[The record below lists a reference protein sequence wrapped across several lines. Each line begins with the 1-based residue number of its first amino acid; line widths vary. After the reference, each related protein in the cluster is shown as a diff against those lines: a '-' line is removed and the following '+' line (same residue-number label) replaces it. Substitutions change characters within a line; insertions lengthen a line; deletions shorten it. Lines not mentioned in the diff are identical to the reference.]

1 MDAINNDIYLSTIF
15 NACEEKVLTYEE
27 LLQKVNLYAKSA
39 NFDEETLNHILEE
52 VEKFRIHK
60 KEYSYD
66 EKRTYLS
73 KLMLD
78 ENVEKYGSK
87 LVDSMSDAAVDKVFE
102 NEVKEIKDEDIDN
115 IINPKKAPVKV
126 KVRVRNEIPNIEV
139 AKEVAS
145 DNDKLERALI
155 ETYNGVTIEEILNA
169 LIDSRKRGMTLPTTQ
184 PMEHLVMYYAL
195 KGRKGLT
202 LDEKQRILREVKSEK
217 ERDKAI
223 VKRVLDKINEENREK
238 NVSVKENRIEAKEK
252 EETPKMVKKEEV
264 LEPVDK
270 LDKQLVRNVAGNNY
284 YLERAILLGSFNG
297 TKLEDILNGIINLR
311 KNGEEIACT
320 REMNYLVD
328 SYAIFGKLN
337 ATILNSTLDKITNVR
352 KEEEKTEEKKTDAN
366 VELAIELANNS
377 EMLEAALVSKSY
389 KGVAL
394 ESLVKALV
402 DAKKQGIT
410 LETNEAMNALIS
422 EYEKEGKITE
432 ECLKNVKLLLAKER
446 LNREKG
452 LAFSDKKIDELDN
465 NNNNKGFAFG
475 GKNLDSL
482 DNDEATIDD
491 KKTSKEE
498 DKKEQ
503 QGIKF
508 PDFEEKDYENVA
520 KNIND
525 AKDSNVRK
533 VEASEE
539 RIKKL
544 KMSKSKVKSIA
555 LKSLIIV
562 CGLVMLGPEAGIL
575 GIGSY
580 NVFAILIRQGKFNP
594 KTKIGKSVKDT
605 VIKVMGWGYSD
616 EDKYDLLKN
625 IASAE
630 YKVKEEKEKK
640 KKEAEDAAKKIEEQE
655 NKSEEKEEEK
665 GGKTK

>member
-1 MDAINNDIYLSTIF
+1 MDAIKNDIYLSTIF

-27 LLQKVNLYAKSA
+27 LLQKVNLYTKKE
-39 NFDEETLNHILEE
+39 NFDEETLNYILEE

-60 KEYSYD
+60 KEYSND

-78 ENVEKYGSK
+78 ENTEKYGTK
-87 LVDSMSDAAVDKVFE
+87 IVDSMSDAAVDKVFE

-115 IINPKKAPVKV
+115 IISPKKEPVKV

-139 AKEVAS
+139 AKEVAC

-169 LIDSRKRGMTLPTTQ
+169 LIDSRKKGMTLPTTQ

-217 ERDKAI
+217 ARDNEI
-223 VKRVLDKINEENREK
+223 VKRVLDKINEENRK
-238 NVSVKENRIEAKEK
+238 NNVSVNANKIEAKK
-252 EETPKMVKKEEV
+252 EEKNAIETKEEAV
-264 LEPVDK
+264 EPVDK

-297 TKLEDILNGIINLR
+297 TKLEDILDGIIKLR
-311 KNGEEIACT
+311 KTGEDIACT

-337 ATILNSTLDKITNVR
+337 ANILNSTLDKIANVR
-352 KEEEKTEEKKTDAN
+352 KEEEKTKKEPVNEEKIEDKNIDSN
-366 VELAIELANNS
+366 IELAKELANNS
-377 EMLEAALVSKSY
+377 EMLEAALISKAY

-402 DAKKQGIT
+402 DAKKQGINF
-410 LETNEAMNALIS
+410 ETNEAMNALIL
-422 EYEKEGKITE
+422 EYENKGKITE
-432 ECLKNVKLLLAKER
+432 EGLKNVKLLLAKER

-452 LAFSDKKIDELDN
+452 YAFANQDY
-465 NNNNKGFAFG
+465 
-475 GKNLDSL
+475 DSL
-482 DNDEATIDD
+482 DNNKGVAFAGKDIDSLDDD
-491 KKTSKEE
+491 KNSSKED

-508 PDFEEKDYENVA
+508 PNFEEEDYENVV

-544 KMSKSKVKSIA
+544 KKSKSKATSIA

-562 CGLVMLGPEAGIL
+562 CGFAMLGPEAGIL

-594 KTKIGKSVKDT
+594 KTKIGKSIKDA
-605 VIKVMGWGYSD
+605 VIKIMSWGYSD
-616 EDKYDLLKN
+616 EDKYDLLKD
-625 IASAE
+625 ISKA
-630 YKVKEEKEKK
+630 
-640 KKEAEDAAKKIEEQE
+640 EQE
-655 NKSEEKEEEK
+655 RKEEK

>member
-1 MDAINNDIYLSTIF
+1 MDAIKNDIYLSTIF

-27 LLQKVNLYAKSA
+27 LLQKVNLYTKKE
-39 NFDEETLNHILEE
+39 NFDEETLNYILEE

-60 KEYSYD
+60 KEYSND

-78 ENVEKYGSK
+78 ENTEKYGTK
-87 LVDSMSDAAVDKVFE
+87 IVDSMSDAAVDKVFE

-115 IINPKKAPVKV
+115 IISPKKEPVKV

-139 AKEVAS
+139 AKEVAC

-169 LIDSRKRGMTLPTTQ
+169 LIDSRKKGMTLPTTQ

-217 ERDKAI
+217 ARDKEI
-223 VKRVLDKINEENREK
+223 VKRVLDKINEENRK
-238 NVSVKENRIEAKEK
+238 NNVSVNANKIEAKK
-252 EETPKMVKKEEV
+252 EEKNAIETKEEAV
-264 LEPVDK
+264 EPVDK

-297 TKLEDILNGIINLR
+297 TKLEDILDGIIKLR
-311 KNGEEIACT
+311 KNGEDIACT

-337 ATILNSTLDKITNVR
+337 ANILNSTLDKIANVR
-352 KEEEKTEEKKTDAN
+352 KDEEKTKKEPVNEEKIEDKNIDSN
-366 VELAIELANNS
+366 IELAKELANNS
-377 EMLEAALVSKSY
+377 EMLEAALISKAY

-402 DAKKQGIT
+402 DAKKQGINF
-410 LETNEAMNALIS
+410 ETNEAMNALIL
-422 EYEKEGKITE
+422 EYENKGKITE
-432 ECLKNVKLLLAKER
+432 EGLKNVKLLLAKER

-452 LAFSDKKIDELDN
+452 YAFANQDY
-465 NNNNKGFAFG
+465 
-475 GKNLDSL
+475 DSL
-482 DNDEATIDD
+482 DNNKGVAFAGKDIDSLDDD
-491 KKTSKEE
+491 KNASKED

-508 PDFEEKDYENVA
+508 SDLEEEDYENVV

-544 KMSKSKVKSIA
+544 KKSKSKAKSIA

-562 CGLVMLGPEAGIL
+562 CGFAMLGPEAGIL

-594 KTKIGKSVKDT
+594 KTKIGKSIKDA
-605 VIKVMGWGYSD
+605 VIKIMSWGYSD
-616 EDKYDLLKN
+616 EDKYDLLKD
-625 IASAE
+625 ISKA
-630 YKVKEEKEKK
+630 
-640 KKEAEDAAKKIEEQE
+640 EQE
-655 NKSEEKEEEK
+655 RKEEK

>member
-1 MDAINNDIYLSTIF
+1 MDAIKNDIYLSTIF

-27 LLQKVNLYAKSA
+27 LLQKVNLYTKKE
-39 NFDEETLNHILEE
+39 NFDEETLNYILEE

-60 KEYSYD
+60 KEYSND

-78 ENVEKYGSK
+78 EDTEKYGTK
-87 LVDSMSDAAVDKVFE
+87 IVDSMSDAAVDKVFE

-115 IINPKKAPVKV
+115 IISPKKEPVKV

-139 AKEVAS
+139 AKEVAC

-169 LIDSRKRGMTLPTTQ
+169 LIDSRKKGMTLPTTQ

-217 ERDKAI
+217 ARDNEI
-223 VKRVLDKINEENREK
+223 VKRVLDKINEENRK
-238 NVSVKENRIEAKEK
+238 NNVSVNVKKIEAKK
-252 EETPKMVKKEEV
+252 EEKITIATKEEAV
-264 LEPVDK
+264 EPVDK

-297 TKLEDILNGIINLR
+297 TKLEDILDGIIKLR
-311 KNGEEIACT
+311 KNGEDIACT

-337 ATILNSTLDKITNVR
+337 ANILNSTLDKIANVR
-352 KEEEKTEEKKTDAN
+352 KEEEKAKKEPVNEEKIEDKNIDSN
-366 VELAIELANNS
+366 IELAKELANNS
-377 EMLEAALVSKSY
+377 EMLEAALISKAY

-402 DAKKQGIT
+402 DAKKQGINF
-410 LETNEAMNALIS
+410 ETNEAMNALIL
-422 EYEKEGKITE
+422 EYENKGKITE
-432 ECLKNVKLLLAKER
+432 EGLKNVKLLLAKER

-452 LAFSDKKIDELDN
+452 YAFANQDY
-465 NNNNKGFAFG
+465 
-475 GKNLDSL
+475 DSL
-482 DNDEATIDD
+482 DNNKGVAFAGKDIDSLDDD
-491 KKTSKEE
+491 KNASKED

-508 PDFEEKDYENVA
+508 SDLEEEDYENVV

-544 KMSKSKVKSIA
+544 KKSKSKAKSIA

-562 CGLVMLGPEAGIL
+562 CGFAMLGPEAGIL

-594 KTKIGKSVKDT
+594 KTKIGKSIKDA
-605 VIKVMGWGYSD
+605 VIKIMSWGYSD
-616 EDKYDLLKN
+616 EDKYDLLKD
-625 IASAE
+625 ISKA
-630 YKVKEEKEKK
+630 
-640 KKEAEDAAKKIEEQE
+640 EQE
-655 NKSEEKEEEK
+655 RKEEK

>member
-1 MDAINNDIYLSTIF
+1 MDAIKNDIYLSTIF

-27 LLQKVNLYAKSA
+27 LLQKVNLYTKSA

-60 KEYSYD
+60 KEYSND

-78 ENVEKYGSK
+78 ENTEKYGTK
-87 LVDSMSDAAVDKVFE
+87 IVDSMSDAAVDKVFE

-115 IINPKKAPVKV
+115 IISPKKEPVKV

-139 AKEVAS
+139 AKEVAC

-217 ERDKAI
+217 ARDKEI
-223 VKRVLDKINEENREK
+223 VKRVLDKINEENRK
-238 NVSVKENRIEAKEK
+238 NNVSVNANKIE
-252 EETPKMVKKEEV
+252 VKKEEKTAIETKEEAV
-264 LEPVDK
+264 EPVDK

-297 TKLEDILNGIINLR
+297 TKLEDILDGIIKLR
-311 KNGEEIACT
+311 KSGEDIACT

-337 ATILNSTLDKITNVR
+337 ANILNSTLDKIANVR
-352 KEEEKTEEKKTDAN
+352 KEEEKAKKEPVNEEKTEDKNIDSN
-366 VELAIELANNS
+366 IELAKELANNS
-377 EMLEAALVSKSY
+377 EMLEAALISKAY
-389 KGVAL
+389 KCVAL

-402 DAKKQGIT
+402 DAKKQGINF
-410 LETNEAMNALIS
+410 ETNEAMNALIS
-422 EYEKEGKITE
+422 EYENEGKITE
-432 ECLKNVKLLLAKER
+432 EGLKNVKLLLAKER

-452 LAFSDKKIDELDN
+452 YAFANQDY
-465 NNNNKGFAFG
+465 
-475 GKNLDSL
+475 DSL
-482 DNDEATIDD
+482 DNNKGVAFAGKDIDSLDDD
-491 KKTSKEE
+491 KNASKED

-508 PDFEEKDYENVA
+508 SDLEEEDYENVV

-544 KMSKSKVKSIA
+544 KKSKSKAKSIA

-562 CGLVMLGPEAGIL
+562 CGFAMLGPEAGIL

-594 KTKIGKSVKDT
+594 KTKIGKSIKDA
-605 VIKVMGWGYSD
+605 VIKIMSWGYSD
-616 EDKYDLLKN
+616 EDKYDLLKD
-625 IASAE
+625 ISKA
-630 YKVKEEKEKK
+630 
-640 KKEAEDAAKKIEEQE
+640 EQE
-655 NKSEEKEEEK
+655 RKEEK

>member
-1 MDAINNDIYLSTIF
+1 MDAIKNDIYLSTIF

-27 LLQKVNLYAKSA
+27 LLQKVNLYTKKE
-39 NFDEETLNHILEE
+39 NFDEETLNYILEE

-60 KEYSYD
+60 KEYSND

-78 ENVEKYGSK
+78 ENTEKYGTK
-87 LVDSMSDAAVDKVFE
+87 IVDSMSDAAVDKVFE

-115 IINPKKAPVKV
+115 IISPKKEPVKV

-139 AKEVAS
+139 AKEVAC

-169 LIDSRKRGMTLPTTQ
+169 LIDSRKKGMTLPTTQ

-217 ERDKAI
+217 ARDKEI
-223 VKRVLDKINEENREK
+223 VKRVLDKINEENRK
-238 NVSVKENRIEAKEK
+238 NNVSVKVKKIEE
-252 EETPKMVKKEEV
+252 KKEEKNAIATKEEAV
-264 LEPVDK
+264 EPVDK

-297 TKLEDILNGIINLR
+297 TKLEDILDGIIKLR
-311 KNGEEIACT
+311 KTGEDIACT

-337 ATILNSTLDKITNVR
+337 ANILNSTLDKIANVR
-352 KEEEKTEEKKTDAN
+352 KEEEKTKKEPVNEEKIEDKNIDSN
-366 VELAIELANNS
+366 IELAKELANNS
-377 EMLEAALVSKSY
+377 EMLEAALISKAY
-389 KGVAL
+389 KGVTL

-402 DAKKQGIT
+402 DAKKQGINF
-410 LETNEAMNALIS
+410 ETNEAMNALIL
-422 EYEKEGKITE
+422 EYENEGKITE
-432 ECLKNVKLLLAKER
+432 EGLKNVKLLLAKER

-452 LAFSDKKIDELDN
+452 YAFANQDY
-465 NNNNKGFAFG
+465 
-475 GKNLDSL
+475 DSL
-482 DNDEATIDD
+482 DNNKGVAFAGKDIDSLDDD
-491 KKTSKEE
+491 KNASKED

-508 PDFEEKDYENVA
+508 SDLEEEDYENVV

-544 KMSKSKVKSIA
+544 KKSKSKATSIA

-562 CGLVMLGPEAGIL
+562 CGFAMLGPEAGIL

-580 NVFAILIRQGKFNP
+580 NIFAILIRQGKFNP
-594 KTKIGKSVKDT
+594 KTKIGKSIKDA
-605 VIKVMGWGYSD
+605 VIKIMSLGYSD
-616 EDKYDLLKN
+616 EDKYDLLED
-625 IASAE
+625 IS
-630 YKVKEEKEKK
+630 KV
-640 KKEAEDAAKKIEEQE
+640 EQE
-655 NKSEEKEEEK
+655 RKEEK

>member
-1 MDAINNDIYLSTIF
+1 MDAIKNDIYLSTIF

-27 LLQKVNLYAKSA
+27 LLQKVNLYTKSA

-60 KEYSYD
+60 KEYSND

-78 ENVEKYGSK
+78 ENTEKYGTK
-87 LVDSMSDAAVDKVFE
+87 IVDSMSDAAVDKVFE

-115 IINPKKAPVKV
+115 IISPKKEPVKV

-139 AKEVAS
+139 AKEVAC

-169 LIDSRKRGMTLPTTQ
+169 LIDSRKKGMTLPTTQ

-217 ERDKAI
+217 ARDKEI
-223 VKRVLDKINEENREK
+223 VKRVLDKINEENRK
-238 NVSVKENRIEAKEK
+238 NNVSVNVNKIE
-252 EETPKMVKKEEV
+252 VKKEEKTAV
-264 LEPVDK
+264 ATKEETIEPVDK

-297 TKLEDILNGIINLR
+297 TKLEDILDGIIKLR
-311 KNGEEIACT
+311 KNGEDIACT

-337 ATILNSTLDKITNVR
+337 ANILNSTLDKIANVR
-352 KEEEKTEEKKTDAN
+352 KEEEKAKKEPVNEEKTEDKNIDSN
-366 VELAIELANNS
+366 IELAKELANNS
-377 EMLEAALVSKSY
+377 EMLEATLISKAY

-402 DAKKQGIT
+402 DAKKQGINF
-410 LETNEAMNALIS
+410 ETNEAMNALIS
-422 EYEKEGKITE
+422 EYENEGKITE
-432 ECLKNVKLLLAKER
+432 EGLKNVKLLLAKER

-452 LAFSDKKIDELDN
+452 YAFANQDY
-465 NNNNKGFAFG
+465 
-475 GKNLDSL
+475 DSL
-482 DNDEATIDD
+482 DNNKGVAFAGKDIDSLDDD
-491 KKTSKEE
+491 KNASKED

-508 PDFEEKDYENVA
+508 SDLEEEDYENVV

-544 KMSKSKVKSIA
+544 KKSKSKAKSIA

-562 CGLVMLGPEAGIL
+562 CGFAMLGPEAGIL

-594 KTKIGKSVKDT
+594 KTKIGKSIKDA
-605 VIKVMGWGYSD
+605 VIKIMSWGYSD
-616 EDKYDLLKN
+616 EDKYDLLKD
-625 IASAE
+625 ISKA
-630 YKVKEEKEKK
+630 
-640 KKEAEDAAKKIEEQE
+640 EQE
-655 NKSEEKEEEK
+655 RKEEK

>member
-1 MDAINNDIYLSTIF
+1 MDAIKNDIYLSTIF

-27 LLQKVNLYAKSA
+27 LLQKVNLYTKKE
-39 NFDEETLNHILEE
+39 NFDEEILNYILEE

-60 KEYSYD
+60 KEYSND

-78 ENVEKYGSK
+78 ENTEKYGTK
-87 LVDSMSDAAVDKVFE
+87 IVDSMSDAAVDKVFE

-115 IINPKKAPVKV
+115 IISPKKEPVKV

-139 AKEVAS
+139 AKEVAC

-169 LIDSRKRGMTLPTTQ
+169 LIDSRKKGMTLPTTQ

-217 ERDKAI
+217 ARDKEI
-223 VKRVLDKINEENREK
+223 VKRVLDKINEENRK
-238 NVSVKENRIEAKEK
+238 NNVSVNANKIEAKK
-252 EETPKMVKKEEV
+252 EEKNAIETKEEAV
-264 LEPVDK
+264 EPVDK

-297 TKLEDILNGIINLR
+297 TKLEDILDGIIKLR
-311 KNGEEIACT
+311 KNGEDIACT

-337 ATILNSTLDKITNVR
+337 ANILNSTLDKIANVR
-352 KEEEKTEEKKTDAN
+352 KEEEKTKKEPVNEEKIEDKNIDSN
-366 VELAIELANNS
+366 IELAKELANNS
-377 EMLEAALVSKSY
+377 EMLEAALISKAY

-402 DAKKQGIT
+402 DAKKQGINF
-410 LETNEAMNALIS
+410 ETNEAMNALIL
-422 EYEKEGKITE
+422 EYENEGKITE
-432 ECLKNVKLLLAKER
+432 EGLKNVKLLLAKER

-452 LAFSDKKIDELDN
+452 YAFANQDY
-465 NNNNKGFAFG
+465 
-475 GKNLDSL
+475 DSL
-482 DNDEATIDD
+482 DNNKGVAFAGKDIDSLDDD
-491 KKTSKEE
+491 KNASKED

-508 PDFEEKDYENVA
+508 SDLEEEDYENVV

-544 KMSKSKVKSIA
+544 KKSKSKATSVA

-562 CGLVMLGPEAGIL
+562 CGFAMLGPEAGIL

-594 KTKIGKSVKDT
+594 KTKIGKSIKDA
-605 VIKVMGWGYSD
+605 VIKIMSLGYSD
-616 EDKYDLLKN
+616 EDKYDLLED
-625 IASAE
+625 IS
-630 YKVKEEKEKK
+630 KV
-640 KKEAEDAAKKIEEQE
+640 EQE
-655 NKSEEKEEEK
+655 RKEEK

>member
-1 MDAINNDIYLSTIF
+1 MDAIKNDIYLSTIF

-27 LLQKVNLYAKSA
+27 LLQKVNLYTKKE
-39 NFDEETLNHILEE
+39 NFDEETLNYILEE

-60 KEYSYD
+60 KEYSND

-78 ENVEKYGSK
+78 ENTEKYGTK
-87 LVDSMSDAAVDKVFE
+87 IVDSMSDAAVDKVFE
-102 NEVKEIKDEDIDN
+102 NEVKEIRDEDIDN
-115 IINPKKAPVKV
+115 IISPKKEPVKV

-139 AKEVAS
+139 AKEVAC

-169 LIDSRKRGMTLPTTQ
+169 LIDSRKKGMTLPTTQ

-217 ERDKAI
+217 ARDNEI
-223 VKRVLDKINEENREK
+223 VKRVLDKINEENRK
-238 NVSVKENRIEAKEK
+238 NNVSVNANKIEAKK
-252 EETPKMVKKEEV
+252 EEKNAIETKEEAV
-264 LEPVDK
+264 EPVDK

-297 TKLEDILNGIINLR
+297 TKLEDILDGIIKLR
-311 KNGEEIACT
+311 KNGEDIACT

-337 ATILNSTLDKITNVR
+337 ANILNSTLDKIANVR
-352 KEEEKTEEKKTDAN
+352 KEEEKTKKEPVNEEKIEDKNIDSN
-366 VELAIELANNS
+366 IELAKELANNS
-377 EMLEAALVSKSY
+377 EMLEAALISKAY

-402 DAKKQGIT
+402 DAKKQGINF
-410 LETNEAMNALIS
+410 ETNEAMNALIL
-422 EYEKEGKITE
+422 EYENKGKITE
-432 ECLKNVKLLLAKER
+432 EGLKNVKLLLAKER

-452 LAFSDKKIDELDN
+452 YAFANQDY
-465 NNNNKGFAFG
+465 
-475 GKNLDSL
+475 DSL
-482 DNDEATIDD
+482 DNNKGVAFAGKDIDSLDDD
-491 KKTSKEE
+491 KNSSKED

-508 PDFEEKDYENVA
+508 PNFEEEDYENVV

-544 KMSKSKVKSIA
+544 KKSKSKAKSIA

-562 CGLVMLGPEAGIL
+562 CGFAMLGPEAGIL

-594 KTKIGKSVKDT
+594 KTKIGKSIKDA
-605 VIKVMGWGYSD
+605 VIKIMSWGYSD
-616 EDKYDLLKN
+616 EDKYDLLKD
-625 IASAE
+625 ISKA
-630 YKVKEEKEKK
+630 
-640 KKEAEDAAKKIEEQE
+640 EQE
-655 NKSEEKEEEK
+655 RKEEK

>member
-1 MDAINNDIYLSTIF
+1 MDAIKNDIYLSTIF

-27 LLQKVNLYAKSA
+27 LLQKVNLYTKKE
-39 NFDEETLNHILEE
+39 NFDEETLNYILEE

-60 KEYSYD
+60 KEYSND

-78 ENVEKYGSK
+78 ENTEKYGTK
-87 LVDSMSDAAVDKVFE
+87 IVDSMSDAAVDKVFE

-115 IINPKKAPVKV
+115 IISPKKEPVKV

-139 AKEVAS
+139 AKEVAC

-169 LIDSRKRGMTLPTTQ
+169 LIDSRKKGMTLPTTQ

-217 ERDKAI
+217 ARDKEI
-223 VKRVLDKINEENREK
+223 VKRVLDKINEENRK
-238 NVSVKENRIEAKEK
+238 NNVSVNANKIEAKK
-252 EETPKMVKKEEV
+252 EEKNAIETKEEAV
-264 LEPVDK
+264 EPVDK

-297 TKLEDILNGIINLR
+297 TKLEDILDGIIKLR
-311 KNGEEIACT
+311 KNGEDIACT

-337 ATILNSTLDKITNVR
+337 ANILNSTLDKIANVR
-352 KEEEKTEEKKTDAN
+352 KDEEKTKKEPVNEEKIEDKNIDSN
-366 VELAIELANNS
+366 IELAKELANNS
-377 EMLEAALVSKSY
+377 EMLEATLISKAY

-402 DAKKQGIT
+402 DAKKQGINF
-410 LETNEAMNALIS
+410 ETNEAMNALIL
-422 EYEKEGKITE
+422 EYENEGKITE
-432 ECLKNVKLLLAKER
+432 EGLKNVKLLLAKER

-452 LAFSDKKIDELDN
+452 YAFANQDY
-465 NNNNKGFAFG
+465 
-475 GKNLDSL
+475 DSL
-482 DNDEATIDD
+482 DNNKGVAFAGKDIDSLDDD
-491 KKTSKEE
+491 KNASKED

-508 PDFEEKDYENVA
+508 SDLEEEDYENVV

-544 KMSKSKVKSIA
+544 KKSKSKATSVA

-562 CGLVMLGPEAGIL
+562 CGFAMLGPEAGIL

-594 KTKIGKSVKDT
+594 KTKIGKSIKDA
-605 VIKVMGWGYSD
+605 VIKIMSLGYSY
-616 EDKYDLLKN
+616 EDKYDLLQDISK
-625 IASAE
+625 A
-630 YKVKEEKEKK
+630 
-640 KKEAEDAAKKIEEQE
+640 EQE
-655 NKSEEKEEEK
+655 RKEEK

>member
-1 MDAINNDIYLSTIF
+1 MDAIKNDIYLSTIF

-27 LLQKVNLYAKSA
+27 LLQKVNLYTKKE
-39 NFDEETLNHILEE
+39 NFDEETLNYILEE

-60 KEYSYD
+60 KEYSND

-78 ENVEKYGSK
+78 ENTEKYGTK
-87 LVDSMSDAAVDKVFE
+87 IVDSMSDAAVDKVFE

-115 IINPKKAPVKV
+115 IISPKKEPVKV

-139 AKEVAS
+139 AKEVAC

-169 LIDSRKRGMTLPTTQ
+169 LIDSRKKGMTLPTTQ

-202 LDEKQRILREVKSEK
+202 LDEKQRILREIKSEK
-217 ERDKAI
+217 ARDKEI
-223 VKRVLDKINEENREK
+223 VKRVLDKINEENRK
-238 NVSVKENRIEAKEK
+238 NNVSVNANKIEAKK
-252 EETPKMVKKEEV
+252 EEKNAIETKEEAV
-264 LEPVDK
+264 EPVDK

-297 TKLEDILNGIINLR
+297 TKLEDILDGIIKLR
-311 KNGEEIACT
+311 KNGEDIACT

-337 ATILNSTLDKITNVR
+337 ANILNSTLDKIANVR
-352 KEEEKTEEKKTDAN
+352 KEEEKTKKEPVNEEKIEDKNIDSN
-366 VELAIELANNS
+366 IELAKELANNS
-377 EMLEAALVSKSY
+377 EMLEAALISKAY

-402 DAKKQGIT
+402 DAKKQGINF
-410 LETNEAMNALIS
+410 ETNEAMNALIL
-422 EYEKEGKITE
+422 EYENKGKITE
-432 ECLKNVKLLLAKER
+432 EGLKNVKLLLAKER

-452 LAFSDKKIDELDN
+452 YAFANQDY
-465 NNNNKGFAFG
+465 
-475 GKNLDSL
+475 DSL
-482 DNDEATIDD
+482 DNNKGVAFAGKDIDSLDDD
-491 KKTSKEE
+491 KNASKED

-508 PDFEEKDYENVA
+508 SDLEEEDYENVV

-544 KMSKSKVKSIA
+544 KKSKSKATSVA

-562 CGLVMLGPEAGIL
+562 CGFAMLGPEAGIL

-594 KTKIGKSVKDT
+594 KTKIGKSIKDA
-605 VIKVMGWGYSD
+605 VIKIMSLGYSD
-616 EDKYDLLKN
+616 EDKYDLLED
-625 IASAE
+625 IS
-630 YKVKEEKEKK
+630 KV
-640 KKEAEDAAKKIEEQE
+640 EQE
-655 NKSEEKEEEK
+655 RKEEK

>member
-1 MDAINNDIYLSTIF
+1 MDAIKNDIYLSTIF

-27 LLQKVNLYAKSA
+27 LLQKVNLYTKKE
-39 NFDEETLNHILEE
+39 NFDEETLNYILEE

-60 KEYSYD
+60 KEYSND

-78 ENVEKYGSK
+78 EDTEKYGTK
-87 LVDSMSDAAVDKVFE
+87 IVDSMSDAAVDKVFE

-115 IINPKKAPVKV
+115 IISPKKEPVKV

-139 AKEVAS
+139 AKEVAC

-169 LIDSRKRGMTLPTTQ
+169 LIDSRKKGMTLPTTQ

-217 ERDKAI
+217 ARDKEI
-223 VKRVLDKINEENREK
+223 VKRVLDKINEENRK
-238 NVSVKENRIEAKEK
+238 NNVSVNANKIEAKK
-252 EETPKMVKKEEV
+252 EEKNAIETKEEAV
-264 LEPVDK
+264 EPVDK

-297 TKLEDILNGIINLR
+297 TKLEDILDGIIKLR
-311 KNGEEIACT
+311 KNGEDIACT

-337 ATILNSTLDKITNVR
+337 ANILNSTLDKIANVR
-352 KEEEKTEEKKTDAN
+352 KEEEKTKKEPVNEEKIEDKNIDSN
-366 VELAIELANNS
+366 IELAKELANNS
-377 EMLEAALVSKSY
+377 EMLEAALISKAY

-402 DAKKQGIT
+402 DAKKQGINF
-410 LETNEAMNALIS
+410 ETNEAMNALIL
-422 EYEKEGKITE
+422 EYENKGKITE
-432 ECLKNVKLLLAKER
+432 EGLKNVKLLLAKER

-452 LAFSDKKIDELDN
+452 YAFANQDY
-465 NNNNKGFAFG
+465 
-475 GKNLDSL
+475 DSL
-482 DNDEATIDD
+482 DNNKGVAFAGKDIDSLDDD
-491 KKTSKEE
+491 KNASKED

-508 PDFEEKDYENVA
+508 SDLEEEDYENVV

-544 KMSKSKVKSIA
+544 KKSKSKAKSIA

-562 CGLVMLGPEAGIL
+562 CGFAMLGPEAGIL

-594 KTKIGKSVKDT
+594 KTKIGKSIKDA
-605 VIKVMGWGYSD
+605 VIKIMSLGYSY
-616 EDKYDLLKN
+616 EDKYDLLKD
-625 IASAE
+625 ISKA
-630 YKVKEEKEKK
+630 
-640 KKEAEDAAKKIEEQE
+640 EQE
-655 NKSEEKEEEK
+655 RKEEK

>member
-1 MDAINNDIYLSTIF
+1 MDAIKNDIYLSTIF

-27 LLQKVNLYAKSA
+27 LLQKVNLYTKKE
-39 NFDEETLNHILEE
+39 NFDEETLNYILEE

-60 KEYSYD
+60 KEYSND

-78 ENVEKYGSK
+78 ENTEKYGTK
-87 LVDSMSDAAVDKVFE
+87 IVDSMSDAAVDKVFE

-115 IINPKKAPVKV
+115 IISPKKEPVKV

-139 AKEVAS
+139 AKEVAC

-169 LIDSRKRGMTLPTTQ
+169 LIDSRKKGMTLPTTQ

-217 ERDKAI
+217 ARDKEI
-223 VKRVLDKINEENREK
+223 VKRVLDKINEENRK
-238 NVSVKENRIEAKEK
+238 NNVSVNANKIEAKK
-252 EETPKMVKKEEV
+252 EEKNAIETKEEAV
-264 LEPVDK
+264 EPVDK

-297 TKLEDILNGIINLR
+297 TKLEDILDGIIKLR
-311 KNGEEIACT
+311 KNGEDIACT

-337 ATILNSTLDKITNVR
+337 ANILNSTLDKIANVR
-352 KEEEKTEEKKTDAN
+352 KEEEKTKKEPVNEEKIEDKNIDSN
-366 VELAIELANNS
+366 IELAKELANNS
-377 EMLEAALVSKSY
+377 EMLEAALISKAY

-402 DAKKQGIT
+402 DAKKQGINF
-410 LETNEAMNALIS
+410 ETNEAMNALIL
-422 EYEKEGKITE
+422 EYENKGKITE
-432 ECLKNVKLLLAKER
+432 EGLKNVKLLLAKER

-452 LAFSDKKIDELDN
+452 YAFANQDY
-465 NNNNKGFAFG
+465 
-475 GKNLDSL
+475 DSL
-482 DNDEATIDD
+482 DNNKGVAFAGKDIDSLDDD
-491 KKTSKEE
+491 KNASKED

-508 PDFEEKDYENVA
+508 SDLEEEDYENVV

-544 KMSKSKVKSIA
+544 KKSKSKATSIA

-562 CGLVMLGPEAGIL
+562 CGFAMLGPEAGIL

-594 KTKIGKSVKDT
+594 KTKIGKSIKDA
-605 VIKVMGWGYSD
+605 VIKIMSLGYSD
-616 EDKYDLLKN
+616 EDKYDLLKD
-625 IASAE
+625 IS
-630 YKVKEEKEKK
+630 KV
-640 KKEAEDAAKKIEEQE
+640 EQE
-655 NKSEEKEEEK
+655 RKEEK

>member
-1 MDAINNDIYLSTIF
+1 MDAIKNDIYLSTIF

-27 LLQKVNLYAKSA
+27 LLQKVNLYTKKE
-39 NFDEETLNHILEE
+39 NFDEETLNYILEE

-60 KEYSYD
+60 KEYSND

-78 ENVEKYGSK
+78 ENTEKYGTK
-87 LVDSMSDAAVDKVFE
+87 IVDSMSDAAVDKVFE

-115 IINPKKAPVKV
+115 IISPKKEPVKV

-139 AKEVAS
+139 AKEVAC

-169 LIDSRKRGMTLPTTQ
+169 LIDSRKKGMTLPTTQ

-217 ERDKAI
+217 ARDKEI
-223 VKRVLDKINEENREK
+223 VKRVLDKINEENRK
-238 NVSVKENRIEAKEK
+238 NNVSVNANKIEAKK
-252 EETPKMVKKEEV
+252 EEKNAIETKEEAV
-264 LEPVDK
+264 EPVDK

-297 TKLEDILNGIINLR
+297 TKLEDILDGIIKLR
-311 KNGEEIACT
+311 KNGEDIACT

-337 ATILNSTLDKITNVR
+337 ANILNSTLDKIANVR
-352 KEEEKTEEKKTDAN
+352 KEEEKTKKEPVNEEKIEDKNIDSN
-366 VELAIELANNS
+366 IELAKELANNS
-377 EMLEAALVSKSY
+377 EMLEAALISKAY

-402 DAKKQGIT
+402 DAKKQGINF
-410 LETNEAMNALIS
+410 ETNEAMNALIL
-422 EYEKEGKITE
+422 EYENEGKITE
-432 ECLKNVKLLLAKER
+432 EGLKNVKLLLAKER

-452 LAFSDKKIDELDN
+452 YAFANQDY
-465 NNNNKGFAFG
+465 
-475 GKNLDSL
+475 DSL
-482 DNDEATIDD
+482 DNNKGVAFAGKDIDSLDDD
-491 KKTSKEE
+491 KNASKED

-508 PDFEEKDYENVA
+508 SDLEEEDYENVV

-544 KMSKSKVKSIA
+544 KKSKSKATSVA

-562 CGLVMLGPEAGIL
+562 CGFAMLGPEAGIL

-594 KTKIGKSVKDT
+594 KTKIGKSIKDA
-605 VIKVMGWGYSD
+605 VIKIMSLGYSD
-616 EDKYDLLKN
+616 EDKYDLLED
-625 IASAE
+625 IS
-630 YKVKEEKEKK
+630 KV
-640 KKEAEDAAKKIEEQE
+640 EQE
-655 NKSEEKEEEK
+655 RKEEK

>member
-1 MDAINNDIYLSTIF
+1 MDAIKNDIYLSTIF

-27 LLQKVNLYAKSA
+27 LLQKVNLYTKKE
-39 NFDEETLNHILEE
+39 NFDEETLNYILEE

-60 KEYSYD
+60 KEYSND

-78 ENVEKYGSK
+78 ENTEKYGTK
-87 LVDSMSDAAVDKVFE
+87 IVDSMSDAAVDKVFE

-115 IINPKKAPVKV
+115 IISPKKEPVKV

-139 AKEVAS
+139 AKEVAC

-169 LIDSRKRGMTLPTTQ
+169 LIDSRKKGMTLPTTQ

-217 ERDKAI
+217 ARDKEI
-223 VKRVLDKINEENREK
+223 VKRVLDKINEENRK
-238 NVSVKENRIEAKEK
+238 NNVSVNANKIEAKK
-252 EETPKMVKKEEV
+252 EEKNAIETKEEAV
-264 LEPVDK
+264 EPVDK

-297 TKLEDILNGIINLR
+297 TKLEDILDGIIKLR
-311 KNGEEIACT
+311 KNGEDIACT

-337 ATILNSTLDKITNVR
+337 ANILNSTLDKITNVR
-352 KEEEKTEEKKTDAN
+352 KEEEKTKKEPVNEEKIEDKNIDSN
-366 VELAIELANNS
+366 IELAKELANNS
-377 EMLEAALVSKSY
+377 EMLEAALISKAY

-402 DAKKQGIT
+402 DAKKQGINF
-410 LETNEAMNALIS
+410 ETNEAMNALIL
-422 EYEKEGKITE
+422 EYENKGKITE
-432 ECLKNVKLLLAKER
+432 EGLKNVKLLLAKER

-452 LAFSDKKIDELDN
+452 YAFANQDY
-465 NNNNKGFAFG
+465 
-475 GKNLDSL
+475 DSL
-482 DNDEATIDD
+482 DNNKGVAFAGKDIDSLDDD
-491 KKTSKEE
+491 KNASKED

-508 PDFEEKDYENVA
+508 SDLEEEDYENVV

-544 KMSKSKVKSIA
+544 KKSKSKAKSIA

-562 CGLVMLGPEAGIL
+562 CGFAMLGPEAGIL

-594 KTKIGKSVKDT
+594 KTKIGKSIKDA
-605 VIKVMGWGYSD
+605 VIKIMSWGYSD
-616 EDKYDLLKN
+616 EDKYDLLKD
-625 IASAE
+625 ISKA
-630 YKVKEEKEKK
+630 
-640 KKEAEDAAKKIEEQE
+640 EQE
-655 NKSEEKEEEK
+655 RKEEK

>member
-1 MDAINNDIYLSTIF
+1 MDSIKNDIYLSTIF

-27 LLQKVNLYAKSA
+27 LLQKVNLYTKKE
-39 NFDEETLNHILEE
+39 NFDEETLNYILEE

-60 KEYSYD
+60 KEYSND

-78 ENVEKYGSK
+78 ENTEKYGTK
-87 LVDSMSDAAVDKVFE
+87 IVDSMSDAAVDKVFE

-115 IINPKKAPVKV
+115 IISPKKEPVKV

-139 AKEVAS
+139 AKEVAC

-169 LIDSRKRGMTLPTTQ
+169 LIDSRKKGMTLPTTQ

-217 ERDKAI
+217 ARDKEI
-223 VKRVLDKINEENREK
+223 VKRVLDKINEENRK
-238 NVSVKENRIEAKEK
+238 NNVSVNANKIEAKK
-252 EETPKMVKKEEV
+252 EEKNAIETKEEAV
-264 LEPVDK
+264 EPVDK

-297 TKLEDILNGIINLR
+297 TKLEDILDGIIKLR
-311 KNGEEIACT
+311 KNGEDIACT

-337 ATILNSTLDKITNVR
+337 ANILNSTLDKIANVR
-352 KEEEKTEEKKTDAN
+352 KEEEKTKKEPVNEEKIEDKNIDSN
-366 VELAIELANNS
+366 IELAKELANNS
-377 EMLEAALVSKSY
+377 EMLEAALISKAY

-402 DAKKQGIT
+402 DAKKQGINF
-410 LETNEAMNALIS
+410 ETNEAMNALIL
-422 EYEKEGKITE
+422 EYENKGKITE
-432 ECLKNVKLLLAKER
+432 EGLKNVKLLLAKER

-452 LAFSDKKIDELDN
+452 YAFANQDY
-465 NNNNKGFAFG
+465 
-475 GKNLDSL
+475 DSL
-482 DNDEATIDD
+482 DNNKGVAFAGKDIDSLDDD
-491 KKTSKEE
+491 KNASKED

-508 PDFEEKDYENVA
+508 SDLEEEDYENVV

-544 KMSKSKVKSIA
+544 KKSKSKATSVA

-562 CGLVMLGPEAGIL
+562 CGFAMLGPEAGIL

-594 KTKIGKSVKDT
+594 KTKIGKSIKDA
-605 VIKVMGWGYSD
+605 VIKIMSLGYSY
-616 EDKYDLLKN
+616 EDKYDLLKD
-625 IASAE
+625 ISKA
-630 YKVKEEKEKK
+630 
-640 KKEAEDAAKKIEEQE
+640 EQE
-655 NKSEEKEEEK
+655 RKEEK

>member
-1 MDAINNDIYLSTIF
+1 MDAIKNDIYLSTIF

-27 LLQKVNLYAKSA
+27 LLQKVNLYTKKE
-39 NFDEETLNHILEE
+39 NFDEETLNYILEE

-60 KEYSYD
+60 KEYSND

-78 ENVEKYGSK
+78 ENTEKYGTK
-87 LVDSMSDAAVDKVFE
+87 IVDSMSDAAVDKVFE

-115 IINPKKAPVKV
+115 IISPKKEPVKV

-139 AKEVAS
+139 AKEVAC

-169 LIDSRKRGMTLPTTQ
+169 LIDSRKKGMTLPTTQ

-217 ERDKAI
+217 ARDKEI
-223 VKRVLDKINEENREK
+223 VKRVLDKINEENRK
-238 NVSVKENRIEAKEK
+238 NNVSVNANKIEAKK
-252 EETPKMVKKEEV
+252 EEKNAIETKEEAV
-264 LEPVDK
+264 EPVDK

-297 TKLEDILNGIINLR
+297 TKLEDILDGIIKLR
-311 KNGEEIACT
+311 KNGEDIACT

-337 ATILNSTLDKITNVR
+337 ANILNSTLDKIANVR
-352 KEEEKTEEKKTDAN
+352 KEEEKTKKEPVNEEKIEDKNIDSN
-366 VELAIELANNS
+366 IELAKELANNS
-377 EMLEAALVSKSY
+377 EMLEAALISKAY

-402 DAKKQGIT
+402 DAKKQGINF
-410 LETNEAMNALIS
+410 ETNEAMNALIL
-422 EYEKEGKITE
+422 EYENEGKITE
-432 ECLKNVKLLLAKER
+432 EGLKNVKLLLAKER

-452 LAFSDKKIDELDN
+452 YAFANQDY
-465 NNNNKGFAFG
+465 
-475 GKNLDSL
+475 DSL
-482 DNDEATIDD
+482 DNNKGVAFAGKDIDSLDDD
-491 KKTSKEE
+491 KNASKED

-508 PDFEEKDYENVA
+508 SDLEEEDYENVV

-544 KMSKSKVKSIA
+544 KKSKSKAKSIA

-562 CGLVMLGPEAGIL
+562 CGFAMLGPEAGIL

-594 KTKIGKSVKDT
+594 KTKIGKSIKDA
-605 VIKVMGWGYSD
+605 VIKIMSWGYSD
-616 EDKYDLLKN
+616 EDKYDLLKD
-625 IASAE
+625 ISKA
-630 YKVKEEKEKK
+630 
-640 KKEAEDAAKKIEEQE
+640 EQE
-655 NKSEEKEEEK
+655 RKEEK

>member
-1 MDAINNDIYLSTIF
+1 MDAIKNDIYLSTIF

-27 LLQKVNLYAKSA
+27 LLQKVNLYTKKE
-39 NFDEETLNHILEE
+39 NFDEETLNYILEE

-60 KEYSYD
+60 KEYSND

-78 ENVEKYGSK
+78 ENTEKYGTK
-87 LVDSMSDAAVDKVFE
+87 IVDSMSDAAVDKVFE

-115 IINPKKAPVKV
+115 IISPKKEPVKV

-139 AKEVAS
+139 AKEVAC

-169 LIDSRKRGMTLPTTQ
+169 LIDSRKKGMTLPTTQ

-217 ERDKAI
+217 ARDNEI
-223 VKRVLDKINEENREK
+223 VKRVLDKINEENRK
-238 NVSVKENRIEAKEK
+238 NNVSVNANKIEAKK
-252 EETPKMVKKEEV
+252 EEKNAIETKEEAV
-264 LEPVDK
+264 EPVDK

-297 TKLEDILNGIINLR
+297 TKLEDILDGIIKLR
-311 KNGEEIACT
+311 KNGEDIACT

-337 ATILNSTLDKITNVR
+337 ANILNSTLDKIANVR
-352 KEEEKTEEKKTDAN
+352 KEEEKTKKEPVNEEKIEDKNIDSN
-366 VELAIELANNS
+366 IELAKELANNS
-377 EMLEAALVSKSY
+377 EMLEAALISKAY
-389 KGVAL
+389 KGVTL
-394 ESLVKALV
+394 ESLVKTLV
-402 DAKKQGIT
+402 DAKKQGINF
-410 LETNEAMNALIS
+410 ETNEAMNSLIS
-422 EYEKEGKITE
+422 EYENEGKITE
-432 ECLKNVKLLLAKER
+432 EGLKNVKLLLAKER

-452 LAFSDKKIDELDN
+452 YAFANQDY
-465 NNNNKGFAFG
+465 
-475 GKNLDSL
+475 DSL
-482 DNDEATIDD
+482 DNNKGVAFAGKDIDLLDDD
-491 KKTSKEE
+491 KNSSKED

-508 PDFEEKDYENVA
+508 SDLEEEDYENVV

-544 KMSKSKVKSIA
+544 KKSKSKATSVA

-562 CGLVMLGPEAGIL
+562 CGFAMLGPEAGIL

-594 KTKIGKSVKDT
+594 KTKIGKSIKDA
-605 VIKVMGWGYSD
+605 VIKIMSWGYSD
-616 EDKYDLLKN
+616 EDKYDLLKD
-625 IASAE
+625 ISKA
-630 YKVKEEKEKK
+630 
-640 KKEAEDAAKKIEEQE
+640 EQE
-655 NKSEEKEEEK
+655 RKEEK

>member
-1 MDAINNDIYLSTIF
+1 MDAIKNDIYLSTIF

-27 LLQKVNLYAKSA
+27 LLQKVNLYTKKE
-39 NFDEETLNHILEE
+39 NFDEETLNYILEE

-60 KEYSYD
+60 KEYSND

-78 ENVEKYGSK
+78 ENTEKYGTK
-87 LVDSMSDAAVDKVFE
+87 IVDSMSDAAVDKVFE

-115 IINPKKAPVKV
+115 IISPKKEPVKV

-139 AKEVAS
+139 AKEVAC

-169 LIDSRKRGMTLPTTQ
+169 LIDSRKKGMTLPTTQ

-217 ERDKAI
+217 ARDKEI
-223 VKRVLDKINEENREK
+223 VKRVLDKINEENRK
-238 NVSVKENRIEAKEK
+238 NNVSVNANKIEAKK
-252 EETPKMVKKEEV
+252 EEKNAIETKEEAV
-264 LEPVDK
+264 EPVDK

-297 TKLEDILNGIINLR
+297 TKLEDILDGIIKLR
-311 KNGEEIACT
+311 KNGEDIACT

-337 ATILNSTLDKITNVR
+337 ANILNSTLDKIANVR
-352 KEEEKTEEKKTDAN
+352 KEEEKTKKEPVNEEKIEDKNIDSN
-366 VELAIELANNS
+366 IELAKELANNS
-377 EMLEAALVSKSY
+377 EMLEAALISKAY

-402 DAKKQGIT
+402 DAKKQGINF
-410 LETNEAMNALIS
+410 ETNEAMNALIL
-422 EYEKEGKITE
+422 EYENKGKITE
-432 ECLKNVKLLLAKER
+432 EGLKNVKLLLAKER

-452 LAFSDKKIDELDN
+452 YAFANQDY
-465 NNNNKGFAFG
+465 
-475 GKNLDSL
+475 DSL
-482 DNDEATIDD
+482 DNNKGVAFAGKDIDSLDDD
-491 KKTSKEE
+491 KNASKED

-508 PDFEEKDYENVA
+508 SDLEEEDYENVV

-544 KMSKSKVKSIA
+544 KKSKSKAKSIA

-562 CGLVMLGPEAGIL
+562 CGFAMLGPEAGIL

-594 KTKIGKSVKDT
+594 KTKIGKSIKDA
-605 VIKVMGWGYSD
+605 VIKIMSLGYSY
-616 EDKYDLLKN
+616 EDKYDLLQDISK
-625 IASAE
+625 A
-630 YKVKEEKEKK
+630 
-640 KKEAEDAAKKIEEQE
+640 EQE
-655 NKSEEKEEEK
+655 RKEEK

>member
-1 MDAINNDIYLSTIF
+1 MDAIKNDIYLSTIF

-27 LLQKVNLYAKSA
+27 LLQKVNLYTKKE
-39 NFDEETLNHILEE
+39 NFDEETLNYILEE

-60 KEYSYD
+60 KEYSND

-78 ENVEKYGSK
+78 ENTEKYGTK
-87 LVDSMSDAAVDKVFE
+87 IVDSMSDAAVDKVFE

-115 IINPKKAPVKV
+115 IISPKKEPVKV

-139 AKEVAS
+139 AKEVAC

-169 LIDSRKRGMTLPTTQ
+169 LIDSRKKGMTLPTTQ

-217 ERDKAI
+217 ARDKEI
-223 VKRVLDKINEENREK
+223 VKRVLDKINEENRK
-238 NVSVKENRIEAKEK
+238 NNVSVNANKIEAKK
-252 EETPKMVKKEEV
+252 EEKNAIETKEEAV
-264 LEPVDK
+264 EPVDK

-297 TKLEDILNGIINLR
+297 TKLEDILDGIIKLR
-311 KNGEEIACT
+311 KNGEDIACT

-337 ATILNSTLDKITNVR
+337 ANILNSTLDKIANVR
-352 KEEEKTEEKKTDAN
+352 KEEEKTKKEPVNEEKIEDKNIDSN
-366 VELAIELANNS
+366 IELAKELANNS
-377 EMLEAALVSKSY
+377 EMLEAALISKAY

-402 DAKKQGIT
+402 DAKKQGINF
-410 LETNEAMNALIS
+410 ETNEAMNALIS
-422 EYEKEGKITE
+422 EYENEGKITE
-432 ECLKNVKLLLAKER
+432 EGLKNVKLLLAKER

-452 LAFSDKKIDELDN
+452 YAFANQDY
-465 NNNNKGFAFG
+465 
-475 GKNLDSL
+475 DSL
-482 DNDEATIDD
+482 DNNKGVAFAGKDIDSLDDD
-491 KKTSKEE
+491 KNASKED

-508 PDFEEKDYENVA
+508 SDLEEEDYENVV

-544 KMSKSKVKSIA
+544 KKSKSKAKSIA

-562 CGLVMLGPEAGIL
+562 CGFAMLGPEAGIL

-594 KTKIGKSVKDT
+594 KTKIGKSIKDA
-605 VIKVMGWGYSD
+605 VIKIMSLGYSD
-616 EDKYDLLKN
+616 EDKYDLLEDV
-625 IASAE
+625 S
-630 YKVKEEKEKK
+630 KV
-640 KKEAEDAAKKIEEQE
+640 EQE
-655 NKSEEKEEEK
+655 RKEEK

>member
-1 MDAINNDIYLSTIF
+1 MDAIKNDIYLSTIF

-27 LLQKVNLYAKSA
+27 LLQKVNLYTKKE

-60 KEYSYD
+60 KEYSND

-78 ENVEKYGSK
+78 ENTEKYGTK
-87 LVDSMSDAAVDKVFE
+87 IVDSMSDAAVDKVFE

-115 IINPKKAPVKV
+115 IISPKKEPVKV

-139 AKEVAS
+139 AKEVAC

-169 LIDSRKRGMTLPTTQ
+169 LIDSRKKGMTLPTTQ

-217 ERDKAI
+217 ARDKEI
-223 VKRVLDKINEENREK
+223 VKRVLDKINEENRK
-238 NVSVKENRIEAKEK
+238 NNVSVNANKIEAKK
-252 EETPKMVKKEEV
+252 EEKNAIETKEEAV
-264 LEPVDK
+264 EPVDK

-297 TKLEDILNGIINLR
+297 TKLEDILDGIIKLR
-311 KNGEEIACT
+311 KNGEDIACT

-337 ATILNSTLDKITNVR
+337 ANILNSTLDKIANVR
-352 KEEEKTEEKKTDAN
+352 KEEEKTKKEPVNEEKIEDKNIDSN
-366 VELAIELANNS
+366 IELAKELANNS
-377 EMLEAALVSKSY
+377 EMLEAALISKAY

-402 DAKKQGIT
+402 DAKKQGINF
-410 LETNEAMNALIS
+410 ETNEAMNSLIS
-422 EYEKEGKITE
+422 EYENEGKITE
-432 ECLKNVKLLLAKER
+432 EGLKNVKLLLAKER

-452 LAFSDKKIDELDN
+452 YAFANQDY
-465 NNNNKGFAFG
+465 
-475 GKNLDSL
+475 DSL
-482 DNDEATIDD
+482 DNNKGVAFAGKDIDSLDDD
-491 KKTSKEE
+491 KNASKED

-508 PDFEEKDYENVA
+508 SDLEEEDYENVV

-544 KMSKSKVKSIA
+544 KKSKSKAKSIA

-562 CGLVMLGPEAGIL
+562 CGFAMLGPEAGIL

-580 NVFAILIRQGKFNP
+580 NIFAILIRQGKFNP
-594 KTKIGKSVKDT
+594 KTKIGKSIKDA
-605 VIKVMGWGYSD
+605 VIKIMSWGYSD
-616 EDKYDLLKN
+616 EDKYDLLKD
-625 IASAE
+625 ISKA
-630 YKVKEEKEKK
+630 
-640 KKEAEDAAKKIEEQE
+640 EQE
-655 NKSEEKEEEK
+655 RKEEK

>member
-1 MDAINNDIYLSTIF
+1 MDAIKNDIYLSTIF

-27 LLQKVNLYAKSA
+27 LLQKVNLYTKSA

-60 KEYSYD
+60 KEYSND

-73 KLMLD
+73 KLMFD
-78 ENVEKYGSK
+78 ENTEKYGTK
-87 LVDSMSDAAVDKVFE
+87 IVDSMSDVAVDKVFE

-115 IINPKKAPVKV
+115 IISPKKEPVKV

-139 AKEVAS
+139 AKEVAC

-169 LIDSRKRGMTLPTTQ
+169 LIDSRKKGMTLPTTQ

-217 ERDKAI
+217 ARDKEI
-223 VKRVLDKINEENREK
+223 VKRVLDKINEENRK
-238 NVSVKENRIEAKEK
+238 NNVSVNVNKIE
-252 EETPKMVKKEEV
+252 VKKEEKTAV
-264 LEPVDK
+264 ATKEEAVEPVDK

-297 TKLEDILNGIINLR
+297 TKLEDILDGIIKLR
-311 KNGEEIACT
+311 KNGENIACT

-337 ATILNSTLDKITNVR
+337 ANILNSTLDKIANVR
-352 KEEEKTEEKKTDAN
+352 KEEEKAKKEPVNEEKTEDKNIDSN
-366 VELAIELANNS
+366 IELAKELANNS
-377 EMLEAALVSKSY
+377 EMLEAALISKAY

-402 DAKKQGIT
+402 DAKKQGINF
-410 LETNEAMNALIS
+410 ETNEAMNALIS
-422 EYEKEGKITE
+422 EYENEGKITE
-432 ECLKNVKLLLAKER
+432 EGLKNVKLLLAKER

-452 LAFSDKKIDELDN
+452 YAFANQDY
-465 NNNNKGFAFG
+465 
-475 GKNLDSL
+475 DSL
-482 DNDEATIDD
+482 DNNKGVAFAGKDIDSLDDD
-491 KKTSKEE
+491 KNASKED

-508 PDFEEKDYENVA
+508 SDLEEEDYENVV

-544 KMSKSKVKSIA
+544 KKSKSKAKSIA

-562 CGLVMLGPEAGIL
+562 CGFAMLGPEAGIL

-594 KTKIGKSVKDT
+594 KTKIGKSIKDA
-605 VIKVMGWGYSD
+605 VIKIMSWGYSD
-616 EDKYDLLKN
+616 EDKYDLLKD
-625 IASAE
+625 ISKA
-630 YKVKEEKEKK
+630 
-640 KKEAEDAAKKIEEQE
+640 EQE
-655 NKSEEKEEEK
+655 RKEEK

>member
-1 MDAINNDIYLSTIF
+1 MDAIKNDIYLSTIF

-27 LLQKVNLYAKSA
+27 LLQKVNLYTKSA
-39 NFDEETLNHILEE
+39 NFDEETLNYILEE

-60 KEYSYD
+60 KEYSND

-78 ENVEKYGSK
+78 ENTEKYGTK
-87 LVDSMSDAAVDKVFE
+87 IVDSMSDAAVDKVFE
-102 NEVKEIKDEDIDN
+102 NEVKEIKDVDIDN
-115 IINPKKAPVKV
+115 IISPKKEPVKV

-139 AKEVAS
+139 AKEVAC

-169 LIDSRKRGMTLPTTQ
+169 LIDSRKKGMTLPTTQ

-217 ERDKAI
+217 ARDKEI
-223 VKRVLDKINEENREK
+223 VKKVLDKINEENRK
-238 NVSVKENRIEAKEK
+238 NNVSVNVNKIE
-252 EETPKMVKKEEV
+252 VKKEEKTAV
-264 LEPVDK
+264 ATKEEAVEPVDK

-297 TKLEDILNGIINLR
+297 TKLEDILDGIIKLR
-311 KNGEEIACT
+311 KNGEDIACT
-320 REMNYLVD
+320 KEMNYLVD

-337 ATILNSTLDKITNVR
+337 ANILNSTLDKIANVR
-352 KEEEKTEEKKTDAN
+352 KEEEKAKKEPVNEEKIEDKNIDSN
-366 VELAIELANNS
+366 IELAKELANNS
-377 EMLEAALVSKSY
+377 EMLEAALISKAY

-402 DAKKQGIT
+402 DAKKQGINF
-410 LETNEAMNALIS
+410 EANEAMNALIS
-422 EYEKEGKITE
+422 EYENEGKITE
-432 ECLKNVKLLLAKER
+432 EGLKNVKLLLAKER

-452 LAFSDKKIDELDN
+452 YAFANQDY
-465 NNNNKGFAFG
+465 
-475 GKNLDSL
+475 DSL
-482 DNDEATIDD
+482 DNNKGVAFAGKDIDSLDDD
-491 KKTSKEE
+491 KNASKED

-508 PDFEEKDYENVA
+508 SDLEEEDYENVV

-544 KMSKSKVKSIA
+544 KKSKSKAKSIA

-562 CGLVMLGPEAGIL
+562 CGFAMLGPEAGIL

-594 KTKIGKSVKDT
+594 KTKIGKSIKDA
-605 VIKVMGWGYSD
+605 VIKIMSWGYSD
-616 EDKYDLLKN
+616 EDKYDLLKD
-625 IASAE
+625 ISKA
-630 YKVKEEKEKK
+630 
-640 KKEAEDAAKKIEEQE
+640 EQE
-655 NKSEEKEEEK
+655 RKEEK

>member
-1 MDAINNDIYLSTIF
+1 MDAIKNDIYLSTIF

-27 LLQKVNLYAKSA
+27 LLQKVNLYTKKE
-39 NFDEETLNHILEE
+39 NFDEETLNYILEE

-60 KEYSYD
+60 KEYSND

-78 ENVEKYGSK
+78 ENTEKYGTK
-87 LVDSMSDAAVDKVFE
+87 IVDSMSDAAVDKVFE

-115 IINPKKAPVKV
+115 IISPKKEPVKV

-139 AKEVAS
+139 AKEVAC

-169 LIDSRKRGMTLPTTQ
+169 LIDSRKKGMTLPTTQ

-217 ERDKAI
+217 ARDKEI
-223 VKRVLDKINEENREK
+223 VKRVLDKINEENRK
-238 NVSVKENRIEAKEK
+238 NNVSVNANKIEAKK
-252 EETPKMVKKEEV
+252 EEKNAIETKEEAV
-264 LEPVDK
+264 EPVDK

-297 TKLEDILNGIINLR
+297 TKLEDILDGIIKLR
-311 KNGEEIACT
+311 KNGEDIACT

-337 ATILNSTLDKITNVR
+337 ANILNSTLDKIANVR
-352 KEEEKTEEKKTDAN
+352 KEEEKTKKEPVNEEKIEDKNIDSN
-366 VELAIELANNS
+366 IELAKELANNS
-377 EMLEAALVSKSY
+377 EMLEAALISKAY

-402 DAKKQGIT
+402 DAKKQGINF
-410 LETNEAMNALIS
+410 ETNEAMNALIL
-422 EYEKEGKITE
+422 EYENKGKITE
-432 ECLKNVKLLLAKER
+432 EGLKNVKLLLAKER

-452 LAFSDKKIDELDN
+452 YAFANQDY
-465 NNNNKGFAFG
+465 
-475 GKNLDSL
+475 DSL
-482 DNDEATIDD
+482 DNNKGVAFAGKDIDSLDDD
-491 KKTSKEE
+491 KNASKED

-508 PDFEEKDYENVA
+508 PNFEEEDYENVV

-544 KMSKSKVKSIA
+544 KKSKSKATSIA

-562 CGLVMLGPEAGIL
+562 CGFAMLGPEAGIL

-594 KTKIGKSVKDT
+594 KTKIGKSIKDA
-605 VIKVMGWGYSD
+605 VIKIMSWGYSD
-616 EDKYDLLKN
+616 EDKYDLLKD
-625 IASAE
+625 ISKA
-630 YKVKEEKEKK
+630 
-640 KKEAEDAAKKIEEQE
+640 EQE
-655 NKSEEKEEEK
+655 RKEEK

>member
-1 MDAINNDIYLSTIF
+1 MDAIKNDIYLSTIF

-27 LLQKVNLYAKSA
+27 LLQKVNLYTKKE
-39 NFDEETLNHILEE
+39 NFDEETLNYILEE

-60 KEYSYD
+60 KEYSND

-78 ENVEKYGSK
+78 ENTEKYGTK
-87 LVDSMSDAAVDKVFE
+87 IVDSMSDAAVDKVFE

-115 IINPKKAPVKV
+115 IISPKKEPVKV

-139 AKEVAS
+139 AKEVAC

-169 LIDSRKRGMTLPTTQ
+169 LIDSRKKGMTLPTTQ

-217 ERDKAI
+217 ARDKEI
-223 VKRVLDKINEENREK
+223 VKRVLDKINEENRK
-238 NVSVKENRIEAKEK
+238 NNVSVNANKIEAKK
-252 EETPKMVKKEEV
+252 EEKNAIETKEEAV
-264 LEPVDK
+264 EPVDK

-297 TKLEDILNGIINLR
+297 TKLEDILDGIIKLR
-311 KNGEEIACT
+311 KNGEDIACT

-337 ATILNSTLDKITNVR
+337 ANILNSTLDKIANVR
-352 KEEEKTEEKKTDAN
+352 KEEEKTKKEPVNEEKIEDKNIDSN
-366 VELAIELANNS
+366 IELAKELANNS
-377 EMLEAALVSKSY
+377 EMLEAALISKAY

-402 DAKKQGIT
+402 DAKKQGINF
-410 LETNEAMNALIS
+410 ETNEAMNALIL
-422 EYEKEGKITE
+422 EYENEGKITE
-432 ECLKNVKLLLAKER
+432 EGLKNVKLLLAKER

-452 LAFSDKKIDELDN
+452 YAFANQDY
-465 NNNNKGFAFG
+465 
-475 GKNLDSL
+475 DSL
-482 DNDEATIDD
+482 DNNKGVAFAGKDIDSLDDD
-491 KKTSKEE
+491 KNASTED

-508 PDFEEKDYENVA
+508 SDLEEEDYENVV

-544 KMSKSKVKSIA
+544 KKSKSKATSVA

-562 CGLVMLGPEAGIL
+562 CGFAMLGPEAGIL

-594 KTKIGKSVKDT
+594 KTKIGKSIKDA
-605 VIKVMGWGYSD
+605 VIKIMSLGYSD
-616 EDKYDLLKN
+616 EDKYDLLED
-625 IASAE
+625 IS
-630 YKVKEEKEKK
+630 KV
-640 KKEAEDAAKKIEEQE
+640 EQE
-655 NKSEEKEEEK
+655 RKEEK

>member
-1 MDAINNDIYLSTIF
+1 MDAIKNDIYLSTIF

-27 LLQKVNLYAKSA
+27 LLQKVNLYTKKE
-39 NFDEETLNHILEE
+39 NFDEETLNYILEE

-60 KEYSYD
+60 KEYSND

-78 ENVEKYGSK
+78 ENTEKYGTK
-87 LVDSMSDAAVDKVFE
+87 IVDSMSDAAVDKVFE

-115 IINPKKAPVKV
+115 IISPKKEPVKV

-139 AKEVAS
+139 AKEVAC

-169 LIDSRKRGMTLPTTQ
+169 LIDSRKKGMTLPTTQ

-217 ERDKAI
+217 ARDKEI
-223 VKRVLDKINEENREK
+223 VKRVLDKINEENRK
-238 NVSVKENRIEAKEK
+238 NNVSVNANKIEAKK
-252 EETPKMVKKEEV
+252 EEKNAIETKEEAV
-264 LEPVDK
+264 EPVDK

-297 TKLEDILNGIINLR
+297 TKLEDILDEIIKLR
-311 KNGEEIACT
+311 KNGEDIACT

-337 ATILNSTLDKITNVR
+337 ANILNSTLDKIANVR
-352 KEEEKTEEKKTDAN
+352 KEEEKTKKEPVNEEKIEDKNIDSN
-366 VELAIELANNS
+366 IELAKELANNS
-377 EMLEAALVSKSY
+377 EMLEAALISKAY

-402 DAKKQGIT
+402 DAKKQGINF
-410 LETNEAMNALIS
+410 ETNEAMNALIL
-422 EYEKEGKITE
+422 EYENKGKITE
-432 ECLKNVKLLLAKER
+432 EGLKNVKLLLAKER

-452 LAFSDKKIDELDN
+452 YAFANQDY
-465 NNNNKGFAFG
+465 
-475 GKNLDSL
+475 DSL
-482 DNDEATIDD
+482 DNNKGVAFAGKDIDSLDDD
-491 KKTSKEE
+491 KNASKED

-508 PDFEEKDYENVA
+508 SDLEEEDYENVV

-544 KMSKSKVKSIA
+544 KKSKSKATSIA

-562 CGLVMLGPEAGIL
+562 CGFAMLGPEAGIL

-594 KTKIGKSVKDT
+594 KTKIGKSIKDA
-605 VIKVMGWGYSD
+605 VIKIMSLGYSD
-616 EDKYDLLKN
+616 EDKYDLLKD
-625 IASAE
+625 ISKA
-630 YKVKEEKEKK
+630 
-640 KKEAEDAAKKIEEQE
+640 EQE
-655 NKSEEKEEEK
+655 RKEEK

>member
-1 MDAINNDIYLSTIF
+1 MDAIKNDIYLSTIF

-27 LLQKVNLYAKSA
+27 LLQKVNLYTKKE

-60 KEYSYD
+60 KEYSND

-78 ENVEKYGSK
+78 ENTEKYGTK
-87 LVDSMSDAAVDKVFE
+87 IVDSMSDAAVDKVFE

-115 IINPKKAPVKV
+115 IISPKKEPVKV

-139 AKEVAS
+139 AKEVAC

-169 LIDSRKRGMTLPTTQ
+169 LIDSRKKGMTLPTTQ

-217 ERDKAI
+217 ARDNEI
-223 VKRVLDKINEENREK
+223 VKRVLDKINEENRK
-238 NVSVKENRIEAKEK
+238 NNVSVNVKKIEAKK
-252 EETPKMVKKEEV
+252 EEKNAIETKEEAV
-264 LEPVDK
+264 EPVDK

-297 TKLEDILNGIINLR
+297 TKLEDILDGIIKLR
-311 KNGEEIACT
+311 KTGEDIACT

-337 ATILNSTLDKITNVR
+337 ANILNSTLDKIANVR
-352 KEEEKTEEKKTDAN
+352 KEEEKTKKEPVNEEKIEDKNIDSN
-366 VELAIELANNS
+366 IELAKELANNS
-377 EMLEAALVSKSY
+377 EMLEAALISKAY
-389 KGVAL
+389 KGVTL

-402 DAKKQGIT
+402 DAKKQGINF
-410 LETNEAMNALIS
+410 ETNEAMNSLIS
-422 EYEKEGKITE
+422 EYENEGKITE
-432 ECLKNVKLLLAKER
+432 EGLKNVKLLLAKER

-452 LAFSDKKIDELDN
+452 YAFANQDY
-465 NNNNKGFAFG
+465 
-475 GKNLDSL
+475 DSL
-482 DNDEATIDD
+482 DNNKGVAFAGKDIDSLDDD
-491 KKTSKEE
+491 KNASKEG

-508 PDFEEKDYENVA
+508 SNFEEEDYENVV

-544 KMSKSKVKSIA
+544 KKSKSKATSIA

-562 CGLVMLGPEAGIL
+562 CGFAMLGPEAGIL

-594 KTKIGKSVKDT
+594 KTKIGKSIKDA
-605 VIKVMGWGYSD
+605 VIKIMSWGYSD
-616 EDKYDLLKN
+616 EDKYDLLKD
-625 IASAE
+625 ISKA
-630 YKVKEEKEKK
+630 
-640 KKEAEDAAKKIEEQE
+640 EQE
-655 NKSEEKEEEK
+655 RKEEK

>member
-1 MDAINNDIYLSTIF
+1 MDAIKNDIYLSTIF

-27 LLQKVNLYAKSA
+27 LLQKVNLYTKKE

-60 KEYSYD
+60 KEYSND

-78 ENVEKYGSK
+78 ENTEKYGTK
-87 LVDSMSDAAVDKVFE
+87 IVDSMSDAAVDKVFE

-115 IINPKKAPVKV
+115 IISPKKEPVKV

-139 AKEVAS
+139 AKEVAC

-169 LIDSRKRGMTLPTTQ
+169 LIDSRKKGMTLPTTQ

-217 ERDKAI
+217 ARDNEI
-223 VKRVLDKINEENREK
+223 VKRVLDKINEENRK
-238 NVSVKENRIEAKEK
+238 NNVSVNVKKIEAKK
-252 EETPKMVKKEEV
+252 EEKTTIATKEEA

-297 TKLEDILNGIINLR
+297 TKLEDILDGIIKLR
-311 KNGEEIACT
+311 KNGEDIACT

-337 ATILNSTLDKITNVR
+337 ANILNSTLDKIANVR
-352 KEEEKTEEKKTDAN
+352 KEEEKTKKEPVNEEKIEDKIIDSN
-366 VELAIELANNS
+366 IELAKELANNS
-377 EMLEAALVSKSY
+377 EMLEAALISKAY
-389 KGVAL
+389 KGVTL

-402 DAKKQGIT
+402 DAKKQGINF
-410 LETNEAMNALIS
+410 ETNEAMNSLIS
-422 EYEKEGKITE
+422 EYENEGKITE
-432 ECLKNVKLLLAKER
+432 EGLKNVKLLLAKER

-452 LAFSDKKIDELDN
+452 YAFANQDY
-465 NNNNKGFAFG
+465 
-475 GKNLDSL
+475 DSL
-482 DNDEATIDD
+482 DNNKGVAFAGKDIDLLDDD
-491 KKTSKEE
+491 KNSSKED

-508 PDFEEKDYENVA
+508 PNFEEEDYENVV

-544 KMSKSKVKSIA
+544 KKSKSKATSVA

-562 CGLVMLGPEAGIL
+562 CGFAMLGPEAGIL

-594 KTKIGKSVKDT
+594 KTKIGKSIKDA
-605 VIKVMGWGYSD
+605 VIKIMSLGYSY
-616 EDKYDLLKN
+616 EDKYDLLKD
-625 IASAE
+625 ISKA
-630 YKVKEEKEKK
+630 
-640 KKEAEDAAKKIEEQE
+640 EQE
-655 NKSEEKEEEK
+655 RKEEK

>member
-1 MDAINNDIYLSTIF
+1 MDAIKNDIYLSTIF

-27 LLQKVNLYAKSA
+27 LLQKVNLYTKSA

-60 KEYSYD
+60 KEYSND

-78 ENVEKYGSK
+78 ENTEKYGTK
-87 LVDSMSDAAVDKVFE
+87 IVDSMSDAAVDKVFE

-115 IINPKKAPVKV
+115 IISPKKEPVKV

-139 AKEVAS
+139 AKEVAC

-169 LIDSRKRGMTLPTTQ
+169 LIDSRKKGMTLPTTQ

-217 ERDKAI
+217 ARDKEI
-223 VKRVLDKINEENREK
+223 VKRVLDKINEENKK
-238 NVSVKENRIEAKEK
+238 NNASVNVNKIE
-252 EETPKMVKKEEV
+252 VKKEEKKGV
-264 LEPVDK
+264 ATKEEAVEPVDK

-297 TKLEDILNGIINLR
+297 TKLEDILDGIIKLR
-311 KNGEEIACT
+311 KNGEDIACT

-337 ATILNSTLDKITNVR
+337 ANILNSTLDKIANVR
-352 KEEEKTEEKKTDAN
+352 KEEEKAKKEPVNEEKTEDKNIDSN
-366 VELAIELANNS
+366 IELAKELANNS
-377 EMLEAALVSKSY
+377 EMLEAALISKAY

-402 DAKKQGIT
+402 DAKKQGINF
-410 LETNEAMNALIS
+410 ETNEAMNALIS
-422 EYEKEGKITE
+422 VYENEGKITE
-432 ECLKNVKLLLAKER
+432 EGLKNVKLLLAKER

-452 LAFSDKKIDELDN
+452 YAFANQDY
-465 NNNNKGFAFG
+465 
-475 GKNLDSL
+475 DSL
-482 DNDEATIDD
+482 DNNKGVAFAGKDIDSLDDD
-491 KKTSKEE
+491 KNASKED

-508 PDFEEKDYENVA
+508 SDLEEEDYENVV

-544 KMSKSKVKSIA
+544 KKSKSKAKSIA

-562 CGLVMLGPEAGIL
+562 CGFAMLGPEAGIL

-594 KTKIGKSVKDT
+594 KTKIGKSIKDA
-605 VIKVMGWGYSD
+605 VIKIMSWGYSD
-616 EDKYDLLKN
+616 EDKYDLLKD
-625 IASAE
+625 ISKA
-630 YKVKEEKEKK
+630 
-640 KKEAEDAAKKIEEQE
+640 EQE
-655 NKSEEKEEEK
+655 RKEEK

>member
-1 MDAINNDIYLSTIF
+1 MDAIKNDIYLSTIF

-27 LLQKVNLYAKSA
+27 LLQKVNLYTKKE
-39 NFDEETLNHILEE
+39 NFDEETLNYILEE

-60 KEYSYD
+60 KEYSND

-78 ENVEKYGSK
+78 ENTEKYGTK
-87 LVDSMSDAAVDKVFE
+87 IVDSMSDAAVDKVFE

-115 IINPKKAPVKV
+115 IISPKKEPVKV

-139 AKEVAS
+139 AKEVAC

-169 LIDSRKRGMTLPTTQ
+169 LIDSRKKGMTLPTTQ

-217 ERDKAI
+217 ARDKEI
-223 VKRVLDKINEENREK
+223 VKRVLDKINEENRK
-238 NVSVKENRIEAKEK
+238 NNVSVNANKIEAKK
-252 EETPKMVKKEEV
+252 EEKNAIETKEEAV
-264 LEPVDK
+264 EPVDK

-297 TKLEDILNGIINLR
+297 TKLEDILDGIIKLR
-311 KNGEEIACT
+311 KNGEDIACT

-337 ATILNSTLDKITNVR
+337 ANILNSTLDKIANVR
-352 KEEEKTEEKKTDAN
+352 KEEEKTKKEPVNEEKIEDKNIDSN
-366 VELAIELANNS
+366 IELAKELANNS
-377 EMLEAALVSKSY
+377 EMLEATLISKAY

-402 DAKKQGIT
+402 DAKKQGINF
-410 LETNEAMNALIS
+410 ETNEAMNALIL
-422 EYEKEGKITE
+422 EYENKGKITE
-432 ECLKNVKLLLAKER
+432 EGLKNVKLLLAKER

-452 LAFSDKKIDELDN
+452 YAFANQDY
-465 NNNNKGFAFG
+465 
-475 GKNLDSL
+475 DSL
-482 DNDEATIDD
+482 DNNKGVAFAGKDIDSLDDD
-491 KKTSKEE
+491 KNASKED

-508 PDFEEKDYENVA
+508 SDLEEEDYENVV

-544 KMSKSKVKSIA
+544 KKSKSKATSVA

-562 CGLVMLGPEAGIL
+562 CGFAMLGPEAGIL

-594 KTKIGKSVKDT
+594 KTKIGKSIKDA
-605 VIKVMGWGYSD
+605 VIKIMSLGYSD
-616 EDKYDLLKN
+616 EDKDDLLQDISK
-625 IASAE
+625 A
-630 YKVKEEKEKK
+630 
-640 KKEAEDAAKKIEEQE
+640 EQE
-655 NKSEEKEEEK
+655 RKEEK

>member
-1 MDAINNDIYLSTIF
+1 MDAIKNDIYLSTIF

-27 LLQKVNLYAKSA
+27 LLQKVNLYTKKE

-60 KEYSYD
+60 KEYSND

-78 ENVEKYGSK
+78 ENTEKYGTK
-87 LVDSMSDAAVDKVFE
+87 IVDSMSDAAVDKVFE

-115 IINPKKAPVKV
+115 IISPKKEPVKV

-139 AKEVAS
+139 AKEVAC

-169 LIDSRKRGMTLPTTQ
+169 LIDSRKKGMTLPTTQ

-217 ERDKAI
+217 ARDKEI
-223 VKRVLDKINEENREK
+223 VKRVLDKINEENRK
-238 NVSVKENRIEAKEK
+238 NNVSVNVKKIEAKK
-252 EETPKMVKKEEV
+252 EEKTTIATKEEAV
-264 LEPVDK
+264 EPVDK

-297 TKLEDILNGIINLR
+297 TKLEDILDGIIKLR
-311 KNGEEIACT
+311 KNGEDIACT

-337 ATILNSTLDKITNVR
+337 ANILNSTLDKIANVR
-352 KEEEKTEEKKTDAN
+352 KEEEKTKKEPVNEEKIEDKNIDSN
-366 VELAIELANNS
+366 IELAKELANNS
-377 EMLEAALVSKSY
+377 EMLEAALISKAY
-389 KGVAL
+389 KGVTL
-394 ESLVKALV
+394 ESLVKTLV
-402 DAKKQGIT
+402 DAKKQGINF
-410 LETNEAMNALIS
+410 ETNEAMNSLIS
-422 EYEKEGKITE
+422 EYENEGKITE
-432 ECLKNVKLLLAKER
+432 EGLKNVKLLLAKER

-452 LAFSDKKIDELDN
+452 YAFANQDY
-465 NNNNKGFAFG
+465 
-475 GKNLDSL
+475 DSL
-482 DNDEATIDD
+482 DNNKGVAFAGKDIDLLDDD
-491 KKTSKEE
+491 KNSSKED

-508 PDFEEKDYENVA
+508 PNFEEEDYENVV

-544 KMSKSKVKSIA
+544 KKSKSKATSIA

-562 CGLVMLGPEAGIL
+562 CGFAMLGPEAGIL

-594 KTKIGKSVKDT
+594 KTKIGKSIKDA
-605 VIKVMGWGYSD
+605 VIKIMSWGYSD
-616 EDKYDLLKN
+616 EDKYDLLKD
-625 IASAE
+625 ISKA
-630 YKVKEEKEKK
+630 
-640 KKEAEDAAKKIEEQE
+640 EQE
-655 NKSEEKEEEK
+655 RKEEK

>member
-1 MDAINNDIYLSTIF
+1 MDAIKNDIYLSTIF

-27 LLQKVNLYAKSA
+27 LLQKVNLYTKKE
-39 NFDEETLNHILEE
+39 NFDEETLNYILEE

-60 KEYSYD
+60 KEYSND

-78 ENVEKYGSK
+78 ENTEKYGTK
-87 LVDSMSDAAVDKVFE
+87 IVDSMSDAAVDKVFE

-115 IINPKKAPVKV
+115 IISPKKEPVKV

-139 AKEVAS
+139 AKEVAC

-169 LIDSRKRGMTLPTTQ
+169 LIDSRKKGMTLPTTQ

-217 ERDKAI
+217 ARDKEI
-223 VKRVLDKINEENREK
+223 VKRVLDKINEENRK
-238 NVSVKENRIEAKEK
+238 NNVSVNANKIEAKK
-252 EETPKMVKKEEV
+252 EEKNAIETKEEAV
-264 LEPVDK
+264 EPVDK

-297 TKLEDILNGIINLR
+297 TKLEDILDGIIKLR
-311 KNGEEIACT
+311 KNGEDIACT

-337 ATILNSTLDKITNVR
+337 ANILNSTLDKIANVR
-352 KEEEKTEEKKTDAN
+352 KEEEKTKKEPVNEEKIEDKNIDSN
-366 VELAIELANNS
+366 IELAKELANNS
-377 EMLEAALVSKSY
+377 EMLEAALISKAY

-402 DAKKQGIT
+402 DAKKQGINF
-410 LETNEAMNALIS
+410 ETNEAMNALIL
-422 EYEKEGKITE
+422 EYENEGKITE
-432 ECLKNVKLLLAKER
+432 EGLKNVKLLLAKER

-452 LAFSDKKIDELDN
+452 YAFANQDYDSLDN
-465 NNNNKGFAFG
+465 NKGVAFA
-475 GKNLDSL
+475 GKDIDSL
-482 DNDEATIDD
+482 DNDKNA
-491 KKTSKEE
+491 SKED

-508 PDFEEKDYENVA
+508 SDLEEEDYENVV

-544 KMSKSKVKSIA
+544 KKSKSKAKSIA

-562 CGLVMLGPEAGIL
+562 CGFAMLGPEAGIL

-594 KTKIGKSVKDT
+594 KTKIGKSIKDA
-605 VIKVMGWGYSD
+605 VIKIMSLGYSD
-616 EDKYDLLKN
+616 EDKYDLLKD
-625 IASAE
+625 ISKA
-630 YKVKEEKEKK
+630 
-640 KKEAEDAAKKIEEQE
+640 EQE
-655 NKSEEKEEEK
+655 RKEEK

>member
-1 MDAINNDIYLSTIF
+1 MDAIKNDIYLSTIF

-27 LLQKVNLYAKSA
+27 LLQKVNLYTKKE
-39 NFDEETLNHILEE
+39 NFDEETLNYILEE

-60 KEYSYD
+60 KEYSND

-78 ENVEKYGSK
+78 ENTEKYGTK
-87 LVDSMSDAAVDKVFE
+87 IVDSMSDAAVDKVFE

-115 IINPKKAPVKV
+115 IISPKKEPVKV

-139 AKEVAS
+139 AKEVAC

-169 LIDSRKRGMTLPTTQ
+169 LIDSRKKGMTLPTTQ

-217 ERDKAI
+217 ARDKEI
-223 VKRVLDKINEENREK
+223 VKRVLDKINEENRK
-238 NVSVKENRIEAKEK
+238 NNVSVNANKIEAKK
-252 EETPKMVKKEEV
+252 EEKNAIETKEEAV
-264 LEPVDK
+264 EPVDK

-297 TKLEDILNGIINLR
+297 TKLEDILDGIIKLR
-311 KNGEEIACT
+311 KNGEDIACT

-337 ATILNSTLDKITNVR
+337 ANILNSTLDKIANVR
-352 KEEEKTEEKKTDAN
+352 KEEEKTKKEPVNEEKIEDKNIDSN
-366 VELAIELANNS
+366 IELAKELANNS
-377 EMLEAALVSKSY
+377 EMLEAALISKAY

-402 DAKKQGIT
+402 DAKKQGINF
-410 LETNEAMNALIS
+410 ETNEAMNSLIS
-422 EYEKEGKITE
+422 EYENEGKITE
-432 ECLKNVKLLLAKER
+432 EGLKNVKLLLAKER

-452 LAFSDKKIDELDN
+452 YAFANQDY
-465 NNNNKGFAFG
+465 
-475 GKNLDSL
+475 DSL
-482 DNDEATIDD
+482 DNNKGVVFAGKDIDSLDDD
-491 KKTSKEE
+491 KNASKED

-508 PDFEEKDYENVA
+508 SDLEEEDYENVV

-544 KMSKSKVKSIA
+544 KKSKSKAKSIA

-562 CGLVMLGPEAGIL
+562 CGFAMLGPEAGIL

-594 KTKIGKSVKDT
+594 KTKIGKSIKDA
-605 VIKVMGWGYSD
+605 VIKIMSWGYSD
-616 EDKYDLLKN
+616 EDKYDLLKD
-625 IASAE
+625 ISKA
-630 YKVKEEKEKK
+630 
-640 KKEAEDAAKKIEEQE
+640 EQE
-655 NKSEEKEEEK
+655 RKEEK

>member
-1 MDAINNDIYLSTIF
+1 MDAIKNDIYLSTIF

-27 LLQKVNLYAKSA
+27 LLQKVNLYTKKE
-39 NFDEETLNHILEE
+39 NFDEETLNYILEE

-60 KEYSYD
+60 KEYSND

-78 ENVEKYGSK
+78 ENTEKYGTK
-87 LVDSMSDAAVDKVFE
+87 IVDSMSDAAVDKVFE

-115 IINPKKAPVKV
+115 IISPKKEPVKV

-139 AKEVAS
+139 AKEVAC

-169 LIDSRKRGMTLPTTQ
+169 LIDSRKKGMTLPTTQ

-217 ERDKAI
+217 ARDKEI
-223 VKRVLDKINEENREK
+223 VKRVLDKINEENRK
-238 NVSVKENRIEAKEK
+238 NNVSVNANKIEAKK
-252 EETPKMVKKEEV
+252 EEKNAIETKEEAV
-264 LEPVDK
+264 EPVDK

-297 TKLEDILNGIINLR
+297 TKLEDILDGIIKLR
-311 KNGEEIACT
+311 KNGEDIACT

-337 ATILNSTLDKITNVR
+337 ANILNSTLDKIANVR
-352 KEEEKTEEKKTDAN
+352 KEEEKTKKEPVNEEKIEDKNIDSN
-366 VELAIELANNS
+366 IELAKELANNS
-377 EMLEAALVSKSY
+377 EMLEAALISKAY

-402 DAKKQGIT
+402 DAKKQGINF
-410 LETNEAMNALIS
+410 ETNEAMNALIL
-422 EYEKEGKITE
+422 EYENKGKITE
-432 ECLKNVKLLLAKER
+432 EGLKNVKLLLAKER

-452 LAFSDKKIDELDN
+452 YAFANQDY
-465 NNNNKGFAFG
+465 
-475 GKNLDSL
+475 DSL
-482 DNDEATIDD
+482 DNNKGVAFAGKDIDSLDDD
-491 KKTSKEE
+491 KNASKED

-508 PDFEEKDYENVA
+508 SDLEEEDYENVV

-544 KMSKSKVKSIA
+544 KKSKSKATSVA

-562 CGLVMLGPEAGIL
+562 CGFAMLGPEAGIL

-594 KTKIGKSVKDT
+594 KTKIGKSIKDA
-605 VIKVMGWGYSD
+605 VIKIMSLGYSY
-616 EDKYDLLKN
+616 EDKYDLLKD
-625 IASAE
+625 ISKA
-630 YKVKEEKEKK
+630 
-640 KKEAEDAAKKIEEQE
+640 EQE
-655 NKSEEKEEEK
+655 RKEEK

>member
-1 MDAINNDIYLSTIF
+1 MLHQLIN
-15 NACEEKVLTYEE
+15 
-27 LLQKVNLYAKSA
+27 
-39 NFDEETLNHILEE
+39 LNYILEE

-60 KEYSYD
+60 KEYSND

-78 ENVEKYGSK
+78 ENTEKYGTK
-87 LVDSMSDAAVDKVFE
+87 IVDSMSDAAVDKVFE

-115 IINPKKAPVKV
+115 IISPKKEPVKV

-139 AKEVAS
+139 AKEVAC

-169 LIDSRKRGMTLPTTQ
+169 LIDSRKKGMTLPTTQ

-217 ERDKAI
+217 ARDKEI
-223 VKRVLDKINEENREK
+223 VKRVLDKINEENRK
-238 NVSVKENRIEAKEK
+238 NNVSVNANKIEAKK
-252 EETPKMVKKEEV
+252 EEKNAIETKEEAV
-264 LEPVDK
+264 EPV
-270 LDKQLVRNVAGNNY
+270 DKQLVRNVAGNNY

-297 TKLEDILNGIINLR
+297 TKLEDILDGIIKLR
-311 KNGEEIACT
+311 KNGEDIACT

-337 ATILNSTLDKITNVR
+337 ANILNSTLDKIANVR
-352 KEEEKTEEKKTDAN
+352 KDEEKTKKEPVNEEKIEDKNIDSN
-366 VELAIELANNS
+366 IELAKELANNS
-377 EMLEAALVSKSY
+377 EMLEAALISKAY

-402 DAKKQGIT
+402 DAKKQGINF
-410 LETNEAMNALIS
+410 ETNEAMNALIL
-422 EYEKEGKITE
+422 EYENKGKITE
-432 ECLKNVKLLLAKER
+432 EGLKNVKLLLAKER

-452 LAFSDKKIDELDN
+452 YAFANQDY
-465 NNNNKGFAFG
+465 
-475 GKNLDSL
+475 DSL
-482 DNDEATIDD
+482 DNNKGVAFAGKDIDSLDDD
-491 KKTSKEE
+491 KNASKED

-508 PDFEEKDYENVA
+508 SDLEEEDYENVV

-544 KMSKSKVKSIA
+544 KKSKSKATSVA

-562 CGLVMLGPEAGIL
+562 CGFAMLGPEAGIL

-594 KTKIGKSVKDT
+594 KTKIGKSIKDA
-605 VIKVMGWGYSD
+605 VIKIMSLGYSD
-616 EDKYDLLKN
+616 EDKYDLLQDISK
-625 IASAE
+625 A
-630 YKVKEEKEKK
+630 
-640 KKEAEDAAKKIEEQE
+640 EQE
-655 NKSEEKEEEK
+655 RKEEK

>member
-1 MDAINNDIYLSTIF
+1 MDAIKNDIYLSTIF

-27 LLQKVNLYAKSA
+27 LLQKVNVYTKSA

-60 KEYSYD
+60 KEYSND
-66 EKRTYLS
+66 EKRAYLS

-78 ENVEKYGSK
+78 ENTEKYGTK
-87 LVDSMSDAAVDKVFE
+87 IVDSMSDVAVDKVFE

-115 IINPKKAPVKV
+115 IISPKKEPVKV

-139 AKEVAS
+139 AKEVAC

-217 ERDKAI
+217 ARDKEI
-223 VKRVLDKINEENREK
+223 VKRVLDKINEENK
-238 NVSVKENRIEAKEK
+238 KNNVSVKVNKIE
-252 EETPKMVKKEEV
+252 VKKEEKTAIETKEEAV
-264 LEPVDK
+264 EPVDK

-297 TKLEDILNGIINLR
+297 TKLEDILDGIIKLR
-311 KNGEEIACT
+311 KNGEDIACT

-337 ATILNSTLDKITNVR
+337 ANILNSTLDKIANVR
-352 KEEEKTEEKKTDAN
+352 KEEEKAKKEPVNEEKTEDKNIDSN
-366 VELAIELANNS
+366 IELAKELANNS
-377 EMLEAALVSKSY
+377 EMLEAALISKAY

-402 DAKKQGIT
+402 DAKKQGINF
-410 LETNEAMNALIS
+410 ETNEAMNALIS
-422 EYEKEGKITE
+422 VYENEGKITE
-432 ECLKNVKLLLAKER
+432 EGLKNVKLLLAKER

-452 LAFSDKKIDELDN
+452 YAFANQDY
-465 NNNNKGFAFG
+465 
-475 GKNLDSL
+475 DSL
-482 DNDEATIDD
+482 DNNKGVAFAGKDIDSLDDD
-491 KKTSKEE
+491 KNASKE
-498 DKKEQ
+498 DNKKEQ

-508 PDFEEKDYENVA
+508 SDLEEEDYENVV

-544 KMSKSKVKSIA
+544 KKSKSKAKSIA

-562 CGLVMLGPEAGIL
+562 CGFAMLGPEAGIL

-594 KTKIGKSVKDT
+594 KTKIGKSIKDA
-605 VIKVMGWGYSD
+605 VIKIMSWGYSD
-616 EDKYDLLKN
+616 EDKYDLLKD
-625 IASAE
+625 ISKA
-630 YKVKEEKEKK
+630 
-640 KKEAEDAAKKIEEQE
+640 EQE
-655 NKSEEKEEEK
+655 RKEEK

>member
-1 MDAINNDIYLSTIF
+1 MDAIKNDIYLSTIF

-27 LLQKVNLYAKSA
+27 LLQKVNLYTKKE
-39 NFDEETLNHILEE
+39 NFDEETLNYILEE

-60 KEYSYD
+60 KEYSND

-78 ENVEKYGSK
+78 ENTEKYGTK
-87 LVDSMSDAAVDKVFE
+87 IVDSMSDAAVDKVFE

-115 IINPKKAPVKV
+115 IISPKKEPVKV

-139 AKEVAS
+139 AKEVAC

-169 LIDSRKRGMTLPTTQ
+169 LIDSRKKGMTLPTTQ

-217 ERDKAI
+217 ARDKEI
-223 VKRVLDKINEENREK
+223 VKRVLDKINEENRK
-238 NVSVKENRIEAKEK
+238 NNVSVNANKIEAKK
-252 EETPKMVKKEEV
+252 EEKNAIETKEEA

-297 TKLEDILNGIINLR
+297 TKLEDILDGIIKLR
-311 KNGEEIACT
+311 KNGEDIACT

-337 ATILNSTLDKITNVR
+337 ANILNSTLDKIANVR
-352 KEEEKTEEKKTDAN
+352 KEEEKTKKEPVNEEKIEDKNIDSN
-366 VELAIELANNS
+366 IELAKELANNS
-377 EMLEAALVSKSY
+377 EMLEAALISKAY

-402 DAKKQGIT
+402 DAKKQGINF
-410 LETNEAMNALIS
+410 ETNEAMNALIL
-422 EYEKEGKITE
+422 EYENKGKITE
-432 ECLKNVKLLLAKER
+432 EGLKNVKLLLAKER

-452 LAFSDKKIDELDN
+452 YAFANQDY
-465 NNNNKGFAFG
+465 
-475 GKNLDSL
+475 DSL
-482 DNDEATIDD
+482 DNNKGVAFAGKDIDSLDDD
-491 KKTSKEE
+491 KNASKED

-508 PDFEEKDYENVA
+508 SDLEEEDYENVV

-544 KMSKSKVKSIA
+544 KKSKSKAKSIA

-562 CGLVMLGPEAGIL
+562 CGFAMLGPEAGIL

-594 KTKIGKSVKDT
+594 KTKIGKSIKDA
-605 VIKVMGWGYSD
+605 VIKIMSLGYSY
-616 EDKYDLLKN
+616 EDKYDLLKD
-625 IASAE
+625 ISKA
-630 YKVKEEKEKK
+630 
-640 KKEAEDAAKKIEEQE
+640 EQE
-655 NKSEEKEEEK
+655 RKEEK

>member
-1 MDAINNDIYLSTIF
+1 MDAIKNDIYLSTIF

-27 LLQKVNLYAKSA
+27 LLQKVNLYTKSA

-60 KEYSYD
+60 KEYSND

-78 ENVEKYGSK
+78 ENTEKYGTK
-87 LVDSMSDAAVDKVFE
+87 IVDNMSDAAVDKVFE

-115 IINPKKAPVKV
+115 FISPKKEPVKV

-139 AKEVAS
+139 AKEVAC

-217 ERDKAI
+217 ARDKEI
-223 VKRVLDKINEENREK
+223 VKRVLDKINEENRK
-238 NVSVKENRIEAKEK
+238 NNVSVNVNKIE
-252 EETPKMVKKEEV
+252 VKKEEKTAV
-264 LEPVDK
+264 ATKEEAVEPVDK

-297 TKLEDILNGIINLR
+297 TKLEDILDGIIKLR
-311 KNGEEIACT
+311 KNGEDIACT

-337 ATILNSTLDKITNVR
+337 ANILNSTLDKIANVR
-352 KEEEKTEEKKTDAN
+352 KEEEKSKKAPVNEEKTEDKNIDSN
-366 VELAIELANNS
+366 IELAKELANNS
-377 EMLEAALVSKSY
+377 EMLEAALISKAY

-402 DAKKQGIT
+402 DAKKQGINF
-410 LETNEAMNALIS
+410 ETNEAMNALIS
-422 EYEKEGKITE
+422 EYENEGKITE
-432 ECLKNVKLLLAKER
+432 EGLKKVKLLLAKER

-452 LAFSDKKIDELDN
+452 YAFANQDY
-465 NNNNKGFAFG
+465 
-475 GKNLDSL
+475 DSL
-482 DNDEATIDD
+482 DNNKGVAFAGKDIDSLDDD
-491 KKTSKEE
+491 KNASKED

-508 PDFEEKDYENVA
+508 SDLEEEDYENVV

-544 KMSKSKVKSIA
+544 KKSKSKAKSIA

-562 CGLVMLGPEAGIL
+562 CGFAMLGPEAGIL

-594 KTKIGKSVKDT
+594 KTKIGKSIKDA
-605 VIKVMGWGYSD
+605 VIKIMSWGYSD
-616 EDKYDLLKN
+616 EDKYDLLKD
-625 IASAE
+625 ISKA
-630 YKVKEEKEKK
+630 
-640 KKEAEDAAKKIEEQE
+640 EQE
-655 NKSEEKEEEK
+655 RKEEK

>member
-1 MDAINNDIYLSTIF
+1 MDAIKNDIYLSTIF

-27 LLQKVNLYAKSA
+27 LLQKVNLYTKKE
-39 NFDEETLNHILEE
+39 NFDEETLNYILEE

-60 KEYSYD
+60 KEYSND

-78 ENVEKYGSK
+78 ENTEKYGTK
-87 LVDSMSDAAVDKVFE
+87 IVDSMSDAAVDKVFE

-115 IINPKKAPVKV
+115 IISPKKEPVKV

-139 AKEVAS
+139 AKEVAC

-169 LIDSRKRGMTLPTTQ
+169 LIDSRKKGMTLPTTQ

-217 ERDKAI
+217 ARDKEI
-223 VKRVLDKINEENREK
+223 VKRVLDKINEENRK
-238 NVSVKENRIEAKEK
+238 NNVSVNANKIEAKK
-252 EETPKMVKKEEV
+252 EEKNAIETKEEAV
-264 LEPVDK
+264 EPVDK

-297 TKLEDILNGIINLR
+297 TKLEDILDGIIKLR
-311 KNGEEIACT
+311 KNGEDIACT

-337 ATILNSTLDKITNVR
+337 ANILNSTLDKIANVR
-352 KEEEKTEEKKTDAN
+352 KEEEKTKKEPVNEEKIEDKNIDSN
-366 VELAIELANNS
+366 IELAKELANNS
-377 EMLEAALVSKSY
+377 EMLEAALISKAY

-402 DAKKQGIT
+402 DAKKQGINF
-410 LETNEAMNALIS
+410 ETNEAMNALIL
-422 EYEKEGKITE
+422 EYENKGKITE
-432 ECLKNVKLLLAKER
+432 EGLKNVKLLLAKER

-452 LAFSDKKIDELDN
+452 YAFANQDY
-465 NNNNKGFAFG
+465 
-475 GKNLDSL
+475 DSL
-482 DNDEATIDD
+482 DNNKGVAFAGKDIDSLDDD
-491 KKTSKEE
+491 KNASKED

-508 PDFEEKDYENVA
+508 SDLEEEDYENVV

-544 KMSKSKVKSIA
+544 KKSKSKATSVA

-562 CGLVMLGPEAGIL
+562 CGFAMLGPEAGIL

-594 KTKIGKSVKDT
+594 KTKIGKSIKDA
-605 VIKVMGWGYSD
+605 VIKIMSLGYSD
-616 EDKYDLLKN
+616 EDKYDLLQD
-625 IASAE
+625 IS
-630 YKVKEEKEKK
+630 KV
-640 KKEAEDAAKKIEEQE
+640 EQE
-655 NKSEEKEEEK
+655 RKEEK